1 MRKLKPLGNYLNRP
15 LQPHKHNPSI
25 MNPTTSQRKPYWLFL
40 LFIAGIFL
48 LQSCVSHRIYNKN
61 QSEKDIETTTE
72 DDNNPFYIAPFQTS
86 AEKVWDLIH
95 TDLSLNIHFD
105 SSSIDG
111 YATLTLKPHF
121 YSQDSL
127 VLDAV
132 NMEIYE
138 VLTHIEESK
147 SGVNGSNVF
156 IPPPTR
162 LKFNYREN
170 KKLVVYFN
178 EVITPN
184 QPVSIRIQYSAT
196 PGKKIPLSYEAWASQ
211 NPEKVGGSEKDS
223 IWINTEYEPIS
234 DDIGMYFIN
243 ADGKNPTKPTQMWTQ
258 GEPQSNCHWFPTLDA
273 PNQKHT
279 QRISITFPGKMQS
292 LSNGELKSSVDMY
305 GNNGIHLRTDVWVQN
320 KPHAP
325 YLTMLAVGN
334 WVRVKDSLP
343 WPIDPNLRKKETLP
357 IEYLVEPQF
366 KDDAKMIFGN
376 TPEMIQFFSQY
387 TGVKYP
393 WDKYS
398 QVVVRDFVSG
408 AMENTSA
415 TVHMEQLQHDK
426 YDHIDDTYEDYISH
440 ELFHQWFGDYVTAEN
455 WSDLTLNES
464 FATYGEY
471 LWREFKYGKSNANQ
485 WLYITEKSI
494 YNRGGY
500 NPLLKHHYTNINQ
513 QFDGVRYQKG
523 ACILHLLRQ
532 FIGDDAFRTSMKRY
546 LETFAFKSAEVDD
559 WRQIIE
565 EVTGMDMKPFFNVWY
580 KSDIAKANLSIGLKT
595 IQSNTQDSSLSSNTN
610 YSITASFSTFISKG
624 KVPFQ
629 QYFQPGFKIRVNYVT
644 NGEAHQIEIPLGFC
658 DGEHAISVGNIKP
671 TQIVVDPTVYLP
683 LVQIQYAIPHISETL
698 RSTELYEMF
707 LAAAGYSADAIREKS
722 KSIRAVNLSHNYD
735 FATVPT
741 KPNDATSAINLAR
754 ITNRQSHPGNSQTSP
769 LTDTSFTRPM
779 LIDVIETLLASN
791 DNSCVHFGFDLLNSI
806 TVSNFGKLQNSQDFH
821 YESAFGHLDIP
832 TIDRMKKIILH
843 QVNNP
848 LLESTNQTDLLPSF
862 KHSIYFERKMIG
874 NDWQPK
880 SDMQS
885 SVTASEAEQLW
896 QMRNTESPYK
906 LGQIIIDYLGCP
918 ISNPNNKNEMGF
930 GVFQRDPWQAWTQE
944 MIKAPSPKLRLIWAV
959 AIDLRILNLGERYF
973 DFSGAPQTYVINKL
987 SDEAKLAEWKTFTL
1001 AVITKGEFDV
1011 PTAIEFL
1018 HDYDQSILD
1027 SMLCPIL
1034 WANMKQIADSEKT
1047 TQSDPKIYQT
1057 WLTALRWCTRNQYD
1071 ALITMENVA
1080 KDLGSILSEQDYR
1093 TNGYSMAMVNC
1104 LKEIHSPVV
1113 VPKK

>member
-1 MRKLKPLGNYLNRP
+1 M
-15 LQPHKHNPSI
+15 
-25 MNPTTSQRKPYWLFL
+25 
-40 LFIAGIFL
+40 
-48 LQSCVSHRIYNKN
+48 SHRIYSKN

-95 TDLSLNIHFD
+95 TDLALNVHFD

-138 VLTHIEESK
+138 VLTHIEEST

-162 LKFNYREN
+162 LKFNYRQN

-178 EVITPN
+178 EMITPN

-196 PGKKIPLSYEAWASQ
+196 PGKKIPLSYEA
-211 NPEKVGGSEKDS
+211 NELGIDL
-223 IWINTEYEPIS
+223 TEFDAIS

-279 QRISITFPGKMQS
+279 QRVSVTIPGNMQS

-325 YLTMLAVGN
+325 YLTMLALGN

-376 TPEMIQFFSQY
+376 TPEMIQFYSQY

-471 LWREFKYGKSNANQ
+471 LWREFKYGKSNANE
-485 WLYITEKSI
+485 WLYGTGKSI
-494 YNRGGY
+494 YNPSNY
-500 NPLLKHHYTNINQ
+500 NPLLNHHYTNINR

-565 EVTGMDMKPFFNVWY
+565 EVTGMDMKPFFNIWY

-595 IQSNTQDSSLSSNTN
+595 KQSKTQESLLSPNTN
-610 YSITASFSTFISKG
+610 YSITASFSKFISKG
-624 KVPFQ
+624 KIPFQ

-658 DGEHAISVGNIKP
+658 DGEHPISVGNIKP
-671 TQIVVDPTVYLP
+671 TQIIVDPTVYLP
-683 LVQIQYAIPHISETL
+683 LVQIQYVIPETSETP
-698 RSTELYEMF
+698 RSTEVYEMF
-707 LAAAGYSADAIREKS
+707 LSAAGYSADAIREKS
-722 KSIRAVNLSHNYD
+722 KSVRTANLSHNFD

-741 KPNDATSAINLAR
+741 KPNDPTSAINVAR
-754 ITNRQSHPGNSQTSP
+754 ITNRQSHTENSQISSA
-769 LTDTSFTRPM
+769 TDTGFTRSM

-791 DNSCVHFGFDLLNSI
+791 DNSCVLIGIELLNSLGRYVVWRDGSDPQI
-806 TVSNFGKLQNSQDFH
+806 KSPYFFDGKTTRINHSENFGRRDK
-821 YESAFGHLDIP
+821 P
-832 TIDRMKKIILH
+832 TIDRMRKILLR
-843 QVNNP
+843 QSNNQ
-848 LLESTNQTDLLPSF
+848 LLESKTQCFLLQHIFNSPSLEEQIAL
-862 KHSIYFERKMIG
+862 SIEESKPINPG
-874 NDWQPK
+874 K
-880 SDMQS
+880 
-885 SVTASEAEQLW
+885 VTASEAEQIW
-896 QMRNTESPYK
+896 IMRNTDSPMK
-906 LGQIIIDYLGCP
+906 LGLILDFLGTP
-918 ISNPNNKNEMGF
+918 ISNPNNKNEMGL
-930 GVFQRDPWQAWTQE
+930 GVFQREPWQAWTQE
-944 MIKAPSPKLRLIWAV
+944 MIKAPSPKHRLIWAD
-959 AIDLRILNLGERYF
+959 AIAQRILNTEEYRYN
-973 DFSGAPQTYVINKL
+973 FSNTPDPHFSDKQETQVFNKL
-987 SDEAKLAEWKTFTL
+987 NLEAKLAEWKSFTL
-1001 AVITKGEFDV
+1001 AVITKGQFDV
-1011 PTAIEFL
+1011 PRAIEFL
-1018 HDYDQSILD
+1018 HEGDYENPILD
-1027 SMLCPIL
+1027 SLLCPIL
-1034 WANMKQIADSEKT
+1034 WANLKQIADIEKT
-1047 TQSDPKIYQT
+1047 TQSDPQNYQN
-1057 WLTALRWCTRNQYD
+1057 WLTALRWCTRKQYD
-1071 ALITMENVA
+1071 ALITMENVS
-1080 KDLGSILSEQDYR
+1080 KDLGLKLSEQDYR
-1093 TNGYSMAMVNC
+1093 SNGYSMAMVNC
-1104 LKEIHSPVV
+1104 LKEIHSPVAA
-1113 VPKK
+1113 PKQ

>member
-1 MRKLKPLGNYLNRP
+1 
-15 LQPHKHNPSI
+15 
-25 MNPTTSQRKPYWLFL
+25 MNPKTSQRKPYGLFIL
-40 LFIAGIFL
+40 IIAGIFL

-95 TDLSLNIHFD
+95 TDLALNIHFD

-138 VLTHIEESK
+138 VLTHFEESK

-162 LKFNYREN
+162 LKFNYRQN

-223 IWINTEYEPIS
+223 IWISTEYEPIS

-292 LSNGELKSSVDMY
+292 LSNGKLTSSVDMY

-320 KPHAP
+320 KSHAP

-629 QYFQPGFKIRVNYVT
+629 QYFQPGFKIRVNYIT

-754 ITNRQSHPGNSQTSP
+754 ITNRQCHPGNSQTSS

-906 LGQIIIDYLGCP
+906 LGQIIIDYMGCP

-959 AIDLRILNLGERYF
+959 AIDLRILNLEERYF

-1093 TNGYSMAMVNC
+1093 NNGYSMAMVNC

>member
-1 MRKLKPLGNYLNRP
+1 L
-15 LQPHKHNPSI
+15 SI
-25 MNPTTSQRKPYWLFL
+25 
-40 LFIAGIFL
+40 IAGIFL
-48 LQSCVSHRIYNKN
+48 LQSCVSNLIYRKKHSD
-61 QSEKDIETTTE
+61 SEVVPVAV
-72 DDNNPFYIAPFQTS
+72 DDNNPFYSAPFQTS

-95 TDLSLNIHFD
+95 TDLSLKVNFD
-105 SSSIDG
+105 SSSVEG

-138 VLTHIEESK
+138 VLTHFEESK

-156 IPPPTR
+156 TPPPTR
-162 LKFNYREN
+162 LKFNYRQN

-178 EVITPN
+178 EIIIAN

-196 PGKKIPLSYEAWASQ
+196 PGKK
-211 NPEKVGGSEKDS
+211 DTT
-223 IWINTEYEPIS
+223 WINTENEAIS

-243 ADGKNPTKPTQMWTQ
+243 ADGKNPTKPAQMWTQ

-279 QRISITFPGKMQS
+279 QRISITFPGNMQS
-292 LSNGELKSSVDMY
+292 LSNGELTSSLDMY
-305 GNNGIHLRTDVWVQN
+305 GNNGIHLQTDVWVQN

-426 YDHIDDTYEDYISH
+426 YDHIDDTYEDYVSH

-471 LWREFKYGKSNANQ
+471 LWRENKYGESNANE
-485 WLYITEKSI
+485 WLYSTEKSI
-494 YNRGGY
+494 YNPNKN
-500 NPLLKHHYTNINQ
+500 NPLLNHHYININQ

-532 FIGDDAFRTSMKRY
+532 FIGDDAFRTSMKLY

-580 KSDIAKANLSIGLKT
+580 KSDIRKANLSIGLKA
-595 IQSNTQDSSLSSNTN
+595 ISSGLKDSSSLPPNIN
-610 YSITASFSTFISKG
+610 YSITASFGTQKPERKSQLG
-624 KVPFQ
+624 GNQENAYQ
-629 QYFQPGFKIRVNYVT
+629 QYFQPGFKIKVNYVT

-671 TQIVVDPTVYLP
+671 TQIIVDPTVYLP
-683 LVQIQYAIPHISETL
+683 LVQIQYAIPETSESP
-698 RSTELYEMF
+698 RSPEVYEMF

-722 KSIRAVNLSHNYD
+722 KSVRTANLSDNFD

-741 KPNDATSAINLAR
+741 KPNDPTSAINVAR
-754 ITNRQSHPGNSQTSP
+754 IANQQYNPGNSQIPSA
-769 LTDTSFTRPM
+769 TDTSFKGSM
-779 LIDVIETLLASN
+779 MIDVIETLLASN
-791 DNSCVHFGFDLLNSI
+791 DNSCVLIGRELLNSLGRYGI
-806 TVSNFGKLQNSQDFH
+806 EKVGSDSRNKSPNLVDGTLDQSTVFRIRKILLHQSNNPNLESKTQCYLLRQIFQPGKL
-821 YESAFGHLDIP
+821 
-832 TIDRMKKIILH
+832 
-843 QVNNP
+843 
-848 LLESTNQTDLLPSF
+848 
-862 KHSIYFERKMIG
+862 
-874 NDWQPK
+874 
-880 SDMQS
+880 
-885 SVTASEAEQLW
+885 TATEAEQIWPL
-896 QMRNTESPYK
+896 RNTESPMK
-906 LGQIIIDYLGCP
+906 MRLILNDLGTP
-918 ISNPNNKNEMGF
+918 ISNPNNKNEMGL
-930 GVFQRDPWQAWTQE
+930 GVFQRDPWQTWTQE
-944 MIKAPSPKLRLIWAV
+944 MINAQSPRHRLIWAD
-959 AIDLRILNLGERYF
+959 AISQRILNIEEYYF
-973 DFSGAPQTYVINKL
+973 DFSGTPETHLINKL
-987 SDEAKLAEWKTFTL
+987 SKEAELIEWKSFTL
-1001 AVITKGEFDV
+1001 AVLTKGQFDV

-1018 HDYDQSILD
+1018 REGDYENPILD
-1027 SMLCPIL
+1027 SLHCPII
-1034 WANMKQIADSEKT
+1034 WENIKQIADIEKT
-1047 TQSDPKIYQT
+1047 TQSDPKIYQN

-1071 ALITMENVA
+1071 ALITMENVS
-1080 KDLGSILSEQDYR
+1080 KDLGAIISEQDYR
-1093 TNGYSMAMVNC
+1093 SNGYSMAMVTC

-1113 VPKK
+1113 APKQ

>member
-1 MRKLKPLGNYLNRP
+1 
-15 LQPHKHNPSI
+15 
-25 MNPTTSQRKPYWLFL
+25 MNPTTSQRKPYGLFL
-40 LFIAGIFL
+40 LIIAGIFL

-162 LKFNYREN
+162 LKFNYRQN

-211 NPEKVGGSEKDS
+211 NPEKVGGNEKDS

-279 QRISITFPGKMQS
+279 QRISITFPGNMQS
-292 LSNGELKSSVDMY
+292 LSNGKLTSSVDMY

-629 QYFQPGFKIRVNYVT
+629 QYFQPGFKIRVNYIT

-683 LVQIQYAIPHISETL
+683 LVQIQYTIPHISETP

-707 LAAAGYSADAIREKS
+707 LVAAGYSADAIREKS

-735 FATVPT
+735 FANVPT

-754 ITNRQSHPGNSQTSP
+754 ITNRQSHPGNSQTSS

-906 LGQIIIDYLGCP
+906 LGQIIIDYMGCP

>member
-1 MRKLKPLGNYLNRP
+1 
-15 LQPHKHNPSI
+15 
-25 MNPTTSQRKPYWLFL
+25 MNPTTSQRKPYGLFL
-40 LFIAGIFL
+40 LIIAGIFL
-48 LQSCVSHRIYNKN
+48 LQSCVSNLIYRKK
-61 QSEKDIETTTE
+61 QSDSEVVPVAV

-95 TDLSLNIHFD
+95 TDLALNVHFD

-111 YATLTLKPHF
+111 YANLTLKPHF

-162 LKFNYREN
+162 LKFNYRQN

-196 PGKKIPLSYEAWASQ
+196 PSKKIPLSYEA
-211 NPEKVGGSEKDS
+211 NELEIDL
-223 IWINTEYEPIS
+223 TEFDAIS

-279 QRISITFPGKMQS
+279 QRVSVTIPGNMQS

-343 WPIDPNLRKKETLP
+343 WPIDPNSRKKETLP

-471 LWREFKYGKSNANQ
+471 LWREFKYGKSNANE
-485 WLYITEKSI
+485 WLYSTEKSI
-494 YNRGGY
+494 YSPSNY
-500 NPLLKHHYTNINQ
+500 NPLLNHHYTNINR

-580 KSDIAKANLSIGLKT
+580 KSDIEKANLT
-595 IQSNTQDSSLSSNTN
+595 ITLITTEPENPAVTN
-610 YSITASFSTFISKG
+610 SESPKQFAITAKFCNNSN
-624 KVPFQ
+624 VEFQ
-629 QYFQPGFKIRVNYVT
+629 QYFQIGFKVKVNYTVDGK
-644 NGEAHQIEIPLGFC
+644 NQQIEIPLGFC
-658 DGEHAISVGNIKP
+658 DGEHPISVGNIKP
-671 TQIVVDPTVYLP
+671 TQIVADPTVYLP
-683 LVQIQYAIPHISETL
+683 LVQIQYAIPETIETP

-722 KSIRAVNLSHNYD
+722 KSIRTANLSHNYD

-741 KPNDATSAINLAR
+741 KPNDATSAINVAR
-754 ITNRQSHPGNSQTSP
+754 IANRQSHLENSQISSA
-769 LTDTSFTRPM
+769 TDTNFTRSM
-779 LIDVIETLLASN
+779 MIDVIETLLASN
-791 DNSCVHFGFDLLNSI
+791 DNSSVLIGIELLNSLGSYVI
-806 TVSNFGKLQNSQDFH
+806 WRDGSDPQIKSPYFFDGKTTRINHSENFGRRDQ
-821 YESAFGHLDIP
+821 P
-832 TIDRMKKIILH
+832 TIDRMRKILLR
-843 QVNNP
+843 QSNNQ
-848 LLESTNQTDLLPSF
+848 LLESKTQCFLLQHIFNSPSLEEQIAL
-862 KHSIYFERKMIG
+862 SIEESKPINPG
-874 NDWQPK
+874 K
-880 SDMQS
+880 
-885 SVTASEAEQLW
+885 VTASEAEQIW
-896 QMRNTESPYK
+896 IMRNTDSPMK
-906 LGQIIIDYLGCP
+906 LGLILDFLGTP
-918 ISNPNNKNEMGF
+918 ISNPNNKNEMGL
-930 GVFQRDPWQAWTQE
+930 GVFQREPWQAWTQE
-944 MIKAPSPKLRLIWAV
+944 MIKAPSPKHRLIWAD
-959 AIDLRILNLGERYF
+959 AISQRIVNIEEYYF
-973 DFSGAPQTYVINKL
+973 DFSGTLETHIVNKL
-987 SDEAKLAEWKTFTL
+987 SDEAKLAEWKIFTL
-1001 AVITKGEFDV
+1001 VVLTKGQLDLAS
-1011 PTAIEFL
+1011 AIEFL
-1018 HDYDQSILD
+1018 HEGDYENPILD
-1027 SMLCPIL
+1027 SLLCPIL
-1034 WANMKQIADSEKT
+1034 WANIKQIADSEKT
-1047 TQSDPKIYQT
+1047 NQSDPKIYQT

-1080 KDLGSILSEQDYR
+1080 KDLGSILSDQDYR
-1093 TNGYSMAMVNC
+1093 SNGYSMAMVNC
-1104 LKEIHSPVV
+1104 LKEIHNQVV
-1113 VPKK
+1113 VPK

>member
-1 MRKLKPLGNYLNRP
+1 L
-15 LQPHKHNPSI
+15 SI
-25 MNPTTSQRKPYWLFL
+25 
-40 LFIAGIFL
+40 IAGIFL
-48 LQSCVSHRIYNKN
+48 LQSCVSNLIYRKKHSD
-61 QSEKDIETTTE
+61 SEVVPVAV
-72 DDNNPFYIAPFQTS
+72 DDNNPFYSAPFQTS

-95 TDLSLNIHFD
+95 TDLSLKVNFD
-105 SSSIDG
+105 SSSVEG
-111 YATLTLKPHF
+111 YATLTIKPHF

-138 VLTHIEESK
+138 VLTHFEESK

-156 IPPPTR
+156 TPPPTR
-162 LKFNYREN
+162 LKFNYRQN

-178 EVITPN
+178 EIIIAN

-196 PGKKIPLSYEAWASQ
+196 PGKK
-211 NPEKVGGSEKDS
+211 DTT
-223 IWINTEYEPIS
+223 WINTENEAIS

-279 QRISITFPGKMQS
+279 QRISITFPGNMQS
-292 LSNGELKSSVDMY
+292 LSNGELKSSVEMF
-305 GNNGIHLRTDVWVQN
+305 GNNGSHWRTDVWVQN

-426 YDHIDDTYEDYISH
+426 YDHIDDTYEDYVSH

-471 LWREFKYGKSNANQ
+471 LWRENKYGESNANE
-485 WLYITEKSI
+485 WLYSTEKSI
-494 YNRGGY
+494 YNPNKN
-500 NPLLKHHYTNINQ
+500 NPLLNHHYININQ

-580 KSDIAKANLSIGLKT
+580 KSDIRKANLSIGLKA
-595 IQSNTQDSSLSSNTN
+595 ISSGLKDSSSLPPNIN
-610 YSITASFSTFISKG
+610 YSITASFGTQKPERKSQLG
-624 KVPFQ
+624 GNQENAYQ
-629 QYFQPGFKIRVNYVT
+629 QYFQPGFKIKVNYVT

-683 LVQIQYAIPHISETL
+683 LVQIQYAIPETSESP
-698 RSTELYEMF
+698 RSPEVYEMF

-722 KSIRAVNLSHNYD
+722 KSVRTANLSDNFD

-741 KPNDATSAINLAR
+741 KPNDPTSAINVAR
-754 ITNRQSHPGNSQTSP
+754 IANQQYNPGNSQIPSA
-769 LTDTSFTRPM
+769 TDTSFKGSM
-779 LIDVIETLLASN
+779 MIDVIETLLASN
-791 DNSCVHFGFDLLNSI
+791 DNSCVLIGRELLNSLGRYGI
-806 TVSNFGKLQNSQDFH
+806 EKVGSDSRNKSPNLVDGTLDQSTVFRIRKILLHQSNNPNLESKTQCYLLRQILQPGKL
-821 YESAFGHLDIP
+821 
-832 TIDRMKKIILH
+832 
-843 QVNNP
+843 
-848 LLESTNQTDLLPSF
+848 
-862 KHSIYFERKMIG
+862 
-874 NDWQPK
+874 
-880 SDMQS
+880 
-885 SVTASEAEQLW
+885 TATEAEQIWL
-896 QMRNTESPYK
+896 MKNTESPMK
-906 LGQIIIDYLGCP
+906 LRLILNYLGSP
-918 ISNPNNKNEMGF
+918 ISDPNNKNEMGF
-930 GVFQRDPWQAWTQE
+930 GVFQRDPWQTWTQE
-944 MIKAPSPKLRLIWAV
+944 MIKAQSQTHRLLWAD
-959 AIDLRILNLGERYF
+959 AIAQRIINPEDYF
-973 DFSGAPQTYVINKL
+973 DFFGAPENHIINKL
-987 SDEAKLAEWKTFTL
+987 SKEADLIEWKSFTL
-1001 AVITKGEFDV
+1001 AVITKGQFDV

-1018 HDYDQSILD
+1018 REGDYDNHLLD
-1027 SMLCPIL
+1027 SIRCPIL
-1034 WANMKQIADSEKT
+1034 WENIKQIADSEKT
-1047 TQSDPKIYQT
+1047 TQSDPKIYQN

-1080 KDLGSILSEQDYR
+1080 KDLGAILSEQDYR
-1093 TNGYSMAMVNC
+1093 SNGYSMAMVTC

-1113 VPKK
+1113 VPKL

>member
-1 MRKLKPLGNYLNRP
+1 
-15 LQPHKHNPSI
+15 
-25 MNPTTSQRKPYWLFL
+25 MNPTTSQRKPYGLFL
-40 LFIAGIFL
+40 LIIAGIFL

-211 NPEKVGGSEKDS
+211 NPEKVGGNEKDS
-223 IWINTEYEPIS
+223 IWISTEYEPIS

-279 QRISITFPGKMQS
+279 QRISITFPGNMQS

-305 GNNGIHLRTDVWVQN
+305 GNNGSHLRTDVWVQN

-343 WPIDPNLRKKETLP
+343 WPIDPNLKKKETLP

-595 IQSNTQDSSLSSNTN
+595 NQSNTQDSSLSSNTN

-629 QYFQPGFKIRVNYVT
+629 QYFQPGFKIRVNYIT

-683 LVQIQYAIPHISETL
+683 LVQIQYAIPHISETP

-754 ITNRQSHPGNSQTSP
+754 ITNRQSHPGNSQTSS
-769 LTDTSFTRPM
+769 LTDTNFTRPM

-906 LGQIIIDYLGCP
+906 LGQIIFDYMGCP

-959 AIDLRILNLGERYF
+959 AIDLRMLNLGERYF

-1034 WANMKQIADSEKT
+1034 WANMKQIGDSEKT

-1080 KDLGSILSEQDYR
+1080 KDLGLKLSEQDYR
-1093 TNGYSMAMVNC
+1093 GNGYSIAMVNC
-1104 LKEIHSPVV
+1104 LKEIHSPLIA
-1113 VPKK
+1113 PKQ

>member
-1 MRKLKPLGNYLNRP
+1 
-15 LQPHKHNPSI
+15 
-25 MNPTTSQRKPYWLFL
+25 MNPTTSQRKPLWIFSTI
-40 LFIAGIFL
+40 IASLFL
-48 LQSCVSHRIYNKN
+48 LQSCVSHRIYSKN

-95 TDLSLNIHFD
+95 TDLALNIHFD

-162 LKFNYREN
+162 LKFNYRQN

-184 QPVSIRIQYSAT
+184 QPVSIRIQYGAT

-211 NPEKVGGSEKDS
+211 NSEKVGGNEKDS

-243 ADGKNPTKPTQMWTQ
+243 ADGKNPTKPAQMWTQ

-279 QRISITFPGKMQS
+279 QRVSITFPGNMQS
-292 LSNGELKSSVDMY
+292 LSNGKLTSSVDIY
-305 GNNGIHLRTDVWVQN
+305 GNNGSHLRTDVWVQN

-471 LWREFKYGKSNANQ
+471 LWREFKYGKNNANE
-485 WLYITEKSI
+485 WLYSTEKSI
-494 YNRGGY
+494 YSPSNY
-500 NPLLKHHYTNINQ
+500 NPLLNHHYTNINR

-580 KSDIAKANLSIGLKT
+580 KSDIAKANLSIGLKM
-595 IQSNTQDSSLSSNTN
+595 IQSKTQDSLLSSNTN
-610 YSITASFSTFISKG
+610 YSITASFSKFISKG
-624 KVPFQ
+624 KITYQ

-658 DGEHAISVGNIKP
+658 DGEHTISVGNIKP
-671 TQIVVDPTVYLP
+671 TQIIVDPTVYLP
-683 LVQIQYAIPHISETL
+683 LVQIQYVIPETSETL

-707 LAAAGYSADAIREKS
+707 HAAAGYSADVIREKS

-741 KPNDATSAINLAR
+741 KPNDPTSAINLAR
-754 ITNRQSHPGNSQTSP
+754 ITNRQSHPGNSQTSS

-791 DNSCVHFGFDLLNSI
+791 DNSCVLIGIELLNSLGRYGI
-806 TVSNFGKLQNSQDFH
+806 ALGGSYPLYKTSNFFDGS
-821 YESAFGHLDIP
+821 LDQP
-832 TIDRMKKIILH
+832 TIDRMTKILL
-843 QVNNP
+843 QQSNNTF
-848 LLESTNQTDLLPSF
+848 LESKTQCYVLKYLFNCPFLEIQIVGTDKTIKPTIPG
-862 KHSIYFERKMIG
+862 K
-874 NDWQPK
+874 
-880 SDMQS
+880 
-885 SVTASEAEQLW
+885 VTASEAEKIW
-896 QMRNTESPYK
+896 MMRNTESPMK
-906 LGQIIIDYLGCP
+906 LGLILDYLGSP
-918 ISNPNNKNEMGF
+918 ISNSNNKNEMGF

-944 MIKAPSPKLRLIWAV
+944 MIKAQSPKHRLIWAD
-959 AIDLRILNLGERYF
+959 AISQRILNIEEYYF
-973 DFSGAPQTYVINKL
+973 DFSGTLETHIVNKL
-987 SDEAKLAEWKTFTL
+987 SDEAKLAEWKSFTL
-1001 AVITKGEFDV
+1001 VVITKGQLDFAS
-1011 PTAIEFL
+1011 AIEFL
-1018 HDYDQSILD
+1018 HEGDYENPILD
-1027 SMLCPIL
+1027 SLLCPIF
-1034 WANMKQIADSEKT
+1034 WANMKQIADIEKT
-1047 TQSDPKIYQT
+1047 TQSDPQNYQN
-1057 WLTALRWCTRNQYD
+1057 WLTALRWCTRKQYD

-1080 KDLGSILSEQDYR
+1080 KDLGLKLSEQDYR
-1093 TNGYSMAMVNC
+1093 TNGYSMAMLNC
-1104 LKEIHSPVV
+1104 LKEIHNQVV
-1113 VPKK
+1113 VPK

>member
-1 MRKLKPLGNYLNRP
+1 MHLIKISRKTLWIL
-15 LQPHKHNPSI
+15 STI
-25 MNPTTSQRKPYWLFL
+25 
-40 LFIAGIFL
+40 IANLFL
-48 LQSCVSHRIYNKN
+48 LQSCVSHRSNSKN
-61 QSEKDIETTTE
+61 QSEKDIETTAE

-86 AEKVWDLIH
+86 AQKVWDLIH
-95 TDLSLNIHFD
+95 TDLALNIHFD

-121 YSQDSL
+121 FSQDSL

-138 VLTHIEESK
+138 VLTHFEENK

-170 KKLVVYFN
+170 RKLVVYFN
-178 EVITPN
+178 EIITPN

-196 PGKKIPLSYEAWASQ
+196 PGKKKPLSDEAWASQ
-211 NPEKVGGSEKDS
+211 NPEKLGGNQKDS
-223 IWINTEYEPIS
+223 IWINTEFEPIS

-243 ADGKNPTKPTQMWTQ
+243 ADGKNPTKPKQMWTQ
-258 GEPQSNCHWFPTLDA
+258 GEPESNCHWFPTLDA

-279 QRISITFPGKMQS
+279 QRISVTFPGNMQS
-292 LSNGELKSSVDMY
+292 LSNGKLMSSVDMN

-408 AMENTSA
+408 AMENTTA

-471 LWREFKYGKSNANQ
+471 LWREFKYGKSDANQ
-485 WLYITEKSI
+485 WLYSTEKSI
-494 YNRGGY
+494 YNPGNF
-500 NPLLKHHYTNINQ
+500 NPLLNHHYVNINQ

-532 FIGDDAFRTSMKRY
+532 FIGDDAFRTSMKQY
-546 LETFAFKSAEVDD
+546 LETFAYESAEVDD

-580 KSDIAKANLSIGLKT
+580 KSDIAKAQLSIGLKT
-595 IQSNTQDSSLSSNTN
+595 NQSGNQDSSSLPPNIN
-610 YSITASFSTFISKG
+610 YSITASFAPKKPARNSPLG
-624 KVPFQ
+624 GNEENAYQ

-658 DGEHAISVGNIKP
+658 DGEHAISVENIKP

-683 LVQIQYAIPHISETL
+683 LVHIQYTTPHESETPL
-698 RSTELYEMF
+698 SRQPRSSELHEMF
-707 LAAAGYSADAIREKS
+707 LEAAGYSAEAIREKK
-722 KSIRAVNLSHNYD
+722 KSVQTANLSNNFD
-735 FATVPT
+735 FATVPN
-741 KPNDATSAINLAR
+741 KPNDPTSAINLAHIANQEYNPR
-754 ITNRQSHPGNSQTSP
+754 NSKISTSW
-769 LTDTSFTRPM
+769 DARFAESM

-791 DNSCVHFGFDLLNSI
+791 DNSCVLVGIELLNSLGRNGI
-806 TVSNFGKLQNSQDFH
+806 ALGGSYPLYKTSNFIDGS
-821 YESAFGHLDIP
+821 LDLP
-832 TIDRMKKIILH
+832 TIDRMRKIILH
-843 QVNNP
+843 QSNNP
-848 LLESTNQTDLLPSF
+848 LLKSKTQCYLLKYLFNCPFLEIQIVGTDKATKPTIPG
-862 KHSIYFERKMIG
+862 KV
-874 NDWQPK
+874 N
-880 SDMQS
+880 
-885 SVTASEAEQLW
+885 ASEAEQIWL
-896 QMRNTESPYK
+896 MRNTESPMK
-906 LGQIIIDYLGCP
+906 LGLILDYLGSR
-918 ISNPNNKNEMGF
+918 ISNPKNNNDMGF
-930 GVFQRDPWQAWTQE
+930 GVFQRNPWQAWIQE
-944 MIKAPSPKLRLIWAV
+944 MIQAPSPKHRLIWAN
-959 AIDLRILNLGERYF
+959 AIGPRILNIEDYF
-973 DFSGAPQTYVINKL
+973 DFYGKPETHIINQL
-987 SDEAKLAEWKTFTL
+987 SNEATSAEWKSFTL
-1001 AVITKGEFDV
+1001 EVIKKGQFDV
-1011 PTAIEFL
+1011 MNAIEFL
-1018 HDYDQSILD
+1018 HEGDYENPILD
-1027 SMLCPIL
+1027 SVFCPIL
-1034 WANMKQIADSEKT
+1034 WTNMKQIAVIEKT
-1047 TQSDPKIYQT
+1047 NQSDPKFYQT

-1080 KDLGSILSEQDYR
+1080 KDLGLKLADQDYR
-1093 TNGYSMAMVNC
+1093 TNGYSIAMVNC
-1104 LKEIHSPVV
+1104 LKEIHSPVAA
-1113 VPKK
+1113 PKQ

>member
-1 MRKLKPLGNYLNRP
+1 
-15 LQPHKHNPSI
+15 
-25 MNPTTSQRKPYWLFL
+25 MNPTTSQRKPYGLFL
-40 LFIAGIFL
+40 TIIAGLFL
-48 LQSCVSHRIYNKN
+48 LQSCVSNLIYRKKHSD
-61 QSEKDIETTTE
+61 SEIAPIVEE
-72 DDNNPFYIAPFQTS
+72 DNNPFYRAPFQTS

-95 TDLSLNIHFD
+95 TDLALKVHFD
-105 SSSIDG
+105 SSCIDG

-138 VLTHIEESK
+138 VLTHIEESTG
-147 SGVNGSNVF
+147 GVNGSNVF

-162 LKFNYREN
+162 LRFNYRQN

-178 EVITPN
+178 EIIIAN

-196 PGKKIPLSYEAWASQ
+196 PGKK
-211 NPEKVGGSEKDS
+211 DTT
-223 IWINTEYEPIS
+223 WINTENDAIS

-243 ADGKNPTKPTQMWTQ
+243 ADGKNPTKPRQMWTQ

-279 QRISITFPGKMQS
+279 QKISITIPSNMQS
-292 LSNGELKSSVDMY
+292 LSNGELTSSVDMY
-305 GNNGIHLRTDVWVQN
+305 GNNGSHLRTDVWIQN

-471 LWREFKYGKSNANQ
+471 LWREFKYGKSNANE
-485 WLYITEKSI
+485 WLYSTEKSI
-494 YNRGGY
+494 YNPNKN
-500 NPLLKHHYTNINQ
+500 NPLLNHHYTNINQ

-532 FIGDDAFRTSMKRY
+532 FIGDDAFRTAMKRY

-580 KSDIAKANLSIGLKT
+580 KSDIAKANLT
-595 IQSNTQDSSLSSNTN
+595 IALITTETENPAVNNSESPKQFA
-610 YSITASFSTFISKG
+610 ITAKFCNNSNAE
-624 KVPFQ
+624 FQ
-629 QYFQPGFKIRVNYVT
+629 QYFQTGFKVKVNYTVAGK
-644 NGEAHQIEIPLGFC
+644 NQQIEIPLGYC
-658 DGEHAISVGNIKP
+658 DGEHPISVWNIQP
-671 TQIVVDPTVYLP
+671 TQIIVDPTVYLP
-683 LVQIQYAIPHISETL
+683 LVQIQYVIPETIEIPRL
-698 RSTELYEMF
+698 KEIYELF
-707 LAAAGYSADAIREKS
+707 LASEGYSTAAIRD
-722 KSIRAVNLSHNYD
+722 KSIGIHVPNRSDNFD
-735 FATVPT
+735 FSTVPT
-741 KPNDATSAINLAR
+741 KPNDPTSAINLALEMKR
-754 ITNRQSHPGNSQTSP
+754 LFWDRTISTPDKAPQLSDREKKSKGKTSNLVSINLP
-769 LTDTSFTRPM
+769 DSIFPRPI

-791 DNSCVHFGFDLLNSI
+791 DNSCVLIGIELFNSLGRYGI
-806 TVSNFGKLQNSQDFH
+806 ALGGSYPLYETPNFVEG
-821 YESAFGHLDIP
+821 ELDQSTYNRI
-832 TIDRMKKIILH
+832 RKILFH

-848 LLESTNQTDLLPSF
+848 LLESKTQYYLLRQILLPG
-862 KHSIYFERKMIG
+862 KL
-874 NDWQPK
+874 
-880 SDMQS
+880 
-885 SVTASEAEQLW
+885 TTSEAEQIWL
-896 QMRNTESPYK
+896 MRNTDSPMK
-906 LGQIIIDYLGCP
+906 LGLITDFLGSP
-918 ISNPNNKNEMGF
+918 ISNPINRNEMGL

-944 MIKAPSPKLRLIWAV
+944 MIKAPSPKQRLIWAD
-959 AIDLRILNLGERYF
+959 AIAQRILNPETYF
-973 DFSGAPQTYVINKL
+973 DFSGAPETHIINKL
-987 SDEAKLAEWKTFTL
+987 SNEAELIEWKSFTL
-1001 AVITKGEFDV
+1001 ALITKGQFDV

-1018 HDYDQSILD
+1018 QEGDYDNQILD
-1027 SMLCPIL
+1027 SIHCPIL
-1034 WANMKQIADSEKT
+1034 WENIKQIADSEKT
-1047 TQSDPKIYQT
+1047 TQSDPKIYQN

-1080 KDLGSILSEQDYR
+1080 KDLGSKLSEQDYR
-1093 TNGYSMAMVNC
+1093 SNGYCMGMVNC
-1104 LKEIHSPVV
+1104 LKEIHNPVV
-1113 VPKK
+1113 VSK

>member
-1 MRKLKPLGNYLNRP
+1 
-15 LQPHKHNPSI
+15 
-25 MNPTTSQRKPYWLFL
+25 MNPTTSQRKPYGL
-40 LFIAGIFL
+40 LILIIAGIFL

-95 TDLSLNIHFD
+95 TDLALNVHFD

-162 LKFNYREN
+162 LKFNYRQN

-211 NPEKVGGSEKDS
+211 NPEKVGGNEKDS

-292 LSNGELKSSVDMY
+292 LSNGKLTSSVDMY

-629 QYFQPGFKIRVNYVT
+629 QYFQPGFKIRVNYIT

-683 LVQIQYAIPHISETL
+683 LVQIQYAIPHISETP

-754 ITNRQSHPGNSQTSP
+754 ITNRQSHPGNSQTSS

-906 LGQIIIDYLGCP
+906 LGQIIIDYMGCP

-1113 VPKK
+1113 VTKK

>member
-1 MRKLKPLGNYLNRP
+1 
-15 LQPHKHNPSI
+15 
-25 MNPTTSQRKPYWLFL
+25 MNPTTSQRKPYGLFL
-40 LFIAGIFL
+40 LIIAGIFL

-138 VLTHIEESK
+138 VLTHFEESK

-162 LKFNYREN
+162 LKFNYRQN

-279 QRISITFPGKMQS
+279 QRISLTFPGNMQS
-292 LSNGELKSSVDMY
+292 LSNGKLTSSVDMY

-629 QYFQPGFKIRVNYVT
+629 QYFQPGFKIRVNYIT

-671 TQIVVDPTVYLP
+671 TQIVVDPNVYLP
-683 LVQIQYAIPHISETL
+683 LVQIQYAIPHTSETP

-754 ITNRQSHPGNSQTSP
+754 ITNRQSHPGNSQTSS

>member
-1 MRKLKPLGNYLNRP
+1 
-15 LQPHKHNPSI
+15 
-25 MNPTTSQRKPYWLFL
+25 MNSTTSQRKPYGLFL
-40 LFIAGIFL
+40 SIIAGIFL
-48 LQSCVSHRIYNKN
+48 LQSCVSHLIYRKK
-61 QSEKDIETTTE
+61 QSDSEVAPVAV
-72 DDNNPFYIAPFQTS
+72 DDNNPFYNWPFQTS

-95 TDLSLNIHFD
+95 TDLSLNVHFD

-121 YSQDSL
+121 YSEDSL

-138 VLTHIEESK
+138 VLTHFEESK

-162 LKFNYREN
+162 LKFNYRRN

-178 EVITPN
+178 ETITAN

-196 PGKKIPLSYEAWASQ
+196 PGKK
-211 NPEKVGGSEKDS
+211 DTT
-223 IWINTEYEPIS
+223 WINTENEVIS

-279 QRISITFPGKMQS
+279 QRISITFPGNMQS
-292 LSNGELKSSVDMY
+292 LSNGELKSSVEAF
-305 GNNGIHLRTDVWVQN
+305 GNNGNHLRTDVWVQN

-415 TVHMEQLQHDK
+415 TVHMEKLQHDK
-426 YDHIDDTYEDYISH
+426 YDHIDDTYEDYVSH

-471 LWREFKYGKSNANQ
+471 LWREHKYGASNANQ
-485 WLYITEKSI
+485 WLYSAEKSI
-494 YNRGGY
+494 YNPNY
-500 NPLLKHHYTNINQ
+500 NPLLNHHYLNINQ

-532 FIGDDAFRTSMKRY
+532 FIGDDAFQTSMKRY

-580 KSDIAKANLSIGLKT
+580 KSDIRKANLSIGLKT
-595 IQSNTQDSSLSSNTN
+595 ISSGLQDSSSLPPNIN
-610 YSITASFSTFISKG
+610 YSITASFGPQKPERKSQLGENKENAY
-624 KVPFQ
+624 Q

-658 DGEHAISVGNIKP
+658 DGEHAISVGKIKP

-683 LVQIQYAIPHISETL
+683 LVQIQYTIPETSESP
-698 RSTELYEMF
+698 RSTEVYEMF

-722 KSIRAVNLSHNYD
+722 KSVRTANLSNNFD

-741 KPNDATSAINLAR
+741 KPNDPTSAINLAR
-754 ITNRQSHPGNSQTSP
+754 IANQQNNPGNNQIPSAP
-769 LTDTSFTRPM
+769 DTSFKGSM
-779 LIDVIETLLASN
+779 MIDVIETLLASN
-791 DNSCVHFGFDLLNSI
+791 DNSCVLIGKELLNTLGRYGIWRDGSDPQI
-806 TVSNFGKLQNSQDFH
+806 KSPYFVDGKTTRIKQSENFGRRDQ
-821 YESAFGHLDIP
+821 P
-832 TIDRMKKIILH
+832 TIERMRKILLR
-843 QVNNP
+843 QSNNQ
-848 LLESTNQTDLLPSF
+848 LLESKTQCFLLWHIFNSPTLEEQIAL
-862 KHSIYFERKMIG
+862 SIEESKPINPG
-874 NDWQPK
+874 K
-880 SDMQS
+880 L
-885 SVTASEAEQLW
+885 TATEAEEIW
-896 QMRNTESPYK
+896 KMRNTESPIK
-906 LGQIIIDYLGCP
+906 LGVILNYLGSP
-918 ISNPNNKNEMGF
+918 ISNPNNGNEMGF

-944 MIKAPSPKLRLIWAV
+944 MIKAQSPKHRLIWAD
-959 AIDLRILNLGERYF
+959 AISQRILNAEDYRYS
-973 DFSGAPQTYVINKL
+973 FSNTPDPHF
-987 SDEAKLAEWKTFTL
+987 SDKQETQVFNPLNLDAELAEWKSFTL
-1001 AVITKGEFDV
+1001 AVITKGQFDV

-1018 HDYDQSILD
+1018 REGDYENPILD
-1027 SMLCPIL
+1027 SLHCPII
-1034 WANMKQIADSEKT
+1034 WENIKQIADIEKT
-1047 TQSDPKIYQT
+1047 TQSDPKIYQN

-1080 KDLGSILSEQDYR
+1080 KDLGSKLSEQDYR
-1093 TNGYSMAMVNC
+1093 SNGYSMAIVTC
-1104 LKEIHSPVV
+1104 LKEIHNTNVNL
-1113 VPKK
+1113 K

>member
-1 MRKLKPLGNYLNRP
+1 
-15 LQPHKHNPSI
+15 
-25 MNPTTSQRKPYWLFL
+25 MNSTTSQRKPYGLFL
-40 LFIAGIFL
+40 SIIAGIFL
-48 LQSCVSHRIYNKN
+48 LQSCVSHLIYRKKHSDPESVPVATKN
-61 QSEKDIETTTE
+61 
-72 DDNNPFYIAPFQTS
+72 NNPFYILPFQTS
-86 AEKVWDLIH
+86 AEKAWDLIH
-95 TDLSLNIHFD
+95 TDLSLKVNFD

-127 VLDAV
+127 VLDAR

-138 VLTHIEESK
+138 VLTHFKESK
-147 SGVNGSNVF
+147 SVSNGSTVLT
-156 IPPPTR
+156 PPPTR
-162 LKFNYREN
+162 LKFNYRQN
-170 KKLVVYFN
+170 KNLVVYFN
-178 EVITPN
+178 EVITAN

-196 PGKKIPLSYEAWASQ
+196 PGKKIPLPYEAWASE
-211 NPEKVGGSEKDS
+211 NPEKAGENKKDT
-223 IWINTEYEPIS
+223 IWIDNTEFDAIS

-243 ADGKNPTKPTQMWTQ
+243 ADGKNPTKPTQLWTQ

-279 QRISITFPGKMQS
+279 QRISITFPGNMQS
-292 LSNGELKSSVDMY
+292 LSNGELKSSVEMFGSN
-305 GNNGIHLRTDVWVQN
+305 GNHLRTDVWVQN

-415 TVHMEQLQHDK
+415 TVHMEQLQHNK
-426 YDHIDDTYEDYISH
+426 YDHIDDTYEDYVSH

-471 LWREFKYGKSNANQ
+471 LWREHKYGASNANE
-485 WLYITEKSI
+485 WLYSTEKSI
-494 YNRGGY
+494 YYLSNF
-500 NPLLKHHYTNINQ
+500 NPLLNHHYLNINQ

-532 FIGDDAFRTSMKRY
+532 FIGDDAFRTSMNRY

-580 KSDIAKANLSIGLKT
+580 KSDIRKANLNIGLKA
-595 IQSNTQDSSLSSNTN
+595 IPSGWQDSSSLPPNIN
-610 YSITASFSTFISKG
+610 YSITASFGPQKPDRKSQLGENEETAY
-624 KVPFQ
+624 Q

-658 DGEHAISVGNIKP
+658 DGEHVIPVGNIKP
-671 TQIVVDPTVYLP
+671 NQIVVDPTVYLP
-683 LVQIQYAIPHISETL
+683 LVQIEYTIPPTSETPL
-698 RSTELYEMF
+698 SAEVYEMF
-707 LAAAGYSADAIREKS
+707 LAAAGYSADTIREKR
-722 KSIRAVNLSHNYD
+722 KSLGTTKLSSNFN
-735 FATVPT
+735 FAIVPT
-741 KPNDATSAINLAR
+741 KPNDPTSAINLAR
-754 ITNRQSHPGNSQTSP
+754 IANQQYNPENSQISTSWNA
-769 LTDTSFTRPM
+769 LFAESM
-779 LIDVIETLLASN
+779 LIDVMETLLASN
-791 DNSCVHFGFDLLNSI
+791 DNSCVLKGIEFYGDLVARFGIEKVGSDSRNKSPNSVDGALDQSTILRIRKILLHQANNPQLESKTQCDLLRLI
-806 TVSNFGKLQNSQDFH
+806 LLPGKL
-821 YESAFGHLDIP
+821 
-832 TIDRMKKIILH
+832 
-843 QVNNP
+843 
-848 LLESTNQTDLLPSF
+848 
-862 KHSIYFERKMIG
+862 
-874 NDWQPK
+874 
-880 SDMQS
+880 
-885 SVTASEAEQLW
+885 TATEAEQIW
-896 QMRNTESPYK
+896 QLRNTESPIK
-906 LGQIIIDYLGCP
+906 LRHILNHLGAR
-918 ISNPNNKNEMGF
+918 ISNPNNKNEMGL

-944 MIKAPSPKLRLIWAV
+944 MIKAQSQRHRLIWAD
-959 AIDLRILNLGERYF
+959 AIAQRLINPEDYF
-973 DFSGAPQTYVINKL
+973 DFYGDPETHIINNL
-987 SDEAKLAEWKTFTL
+987 SKEAELIEWKSFTL
-1001 AVITKGEFDV
+1001 AVITKGQFDV

-1018 HDYDQSILD
+1018 REGDYDNQILD
-1027 SMLCPIL
+1027 SIRCPIL
-1034 WANMKQIADSEKT
+1034 WENIKKIGDSEKAT
-1047 TQSDPKIYQT
+1047 PSDLQLYKN
-1057 WLTALRWCTRNQYD
+1057 WLTAIQWSTRKQFD

-1080 KDLGSILSEQDYR
+1080 KDLGSKLSEQDYHI
-1093 TNGYSMAMVNC
+1093 NGYSMAIVTC
-1104 LKEIHSPVV
+1104 LKEIHNTNVNL
-1113 VPKK
+1113 K

>member
-1 MRKLKPLGNYLNRP
+1 MNPIKNLRKPLW
-15 LQPHKHNPSI
+15 I
-25 MNPTTSQRKPYWLFL
+25 FL
-40 LFIAGIFL
+40 TIIAGLFL
-48 LQSCVSHRIYNKN
+48 LQSCVSNLIYRKKHSD
-61 QSEKDIETTTE
+61 SEIAPIIEE
-72 DDNNPFYIAPFQTS
+72 DNNPFYSAPFQTS

-95 TDLSLNIHFD
+95 TDLALNVHFD

-132 NMEIYE
+132 NMEINE
-138 VLTHIEESK
+138 VLTHIEEST

-162 LKFNYREN
+162 LKFNYRQN

-196 PGKKIPLSYEAWASQ
+196 PSKKIPLSYEA
-211 NPEKVGGSEKDS
+211 NELEIDL
-223 IWINTEYEPIS
+223 TEFDAIS

-279 QRISITFPGKMQS
+279 QRVSITIPGNMQS

-305 GNNGIHLRTDVWVQN
+305 SNNGTHSRTDVWVQN

-325 YLTMLAVGN
+325 YLTMLAVGK

-366 KDDAKMIFGN
+366 KDDAKRIFGN
-376 TPEMIQFFSQY
+376 TPEMIQFFSNY

-471 LWREFKYGKSNANQ
+471 LWRENKYGESNANE
-485 WLYITEKSI
+485 WLYSKEKSI
-494 YNRGGY
+494 YNPNKN
-500 NPLLKHHYTNINQ
+500 NPLLNHHYTNINQ

-580 KSDIAKANLSIGLKT
+580 KSDIAKANLT
-595 IQSNTQDSSLSSNTN
+595 IALITTETENPAVNNSESPKQFA
-610 YSITASFSTFISKG
+610 ITAKFCNNSNAE
-624 KVPFQ
+624 FQ
-629 QYFQPGFKIRVNYVT
+629 QYFQTGFKVKVNYTVAGK
-644 NGEAHQIEIPLGFC
+644 NQQIEIPLGFC
-658 DGEHAISVGNIKP
+658 DGEHTISVGNIKP
-671 TQIVVDPTVYLP
+671 TQIIVDPTVYLP
-683 LVQIQYAIPHISETL
+683 LVQIQYVIPQTIETP
-698 RSTELYEMF
+698 RSTELYEIF

-722 KSIRAVNLSHNYD
+722 KSVRTVNLSHNYD

-741 KPNDATSAINLAR
+741 KPNDPTSAINLVR
-754 ITNRQSHPGNSQTSP
+754 LNKY
-769 LTDTSFTRPM
+769 DTIFTRHM
-779 LIDVIETLLASN
+779 MIDVIETLLASN
-791 DNSCVHFGFDLLNSI
+791 DNFCVHFGFDLLLSL
-806 TVSNFGKLQNSQDFH
+806 TVSTYGKLQNSQDFY
-821 YESAFGHLDIP
+821 YESKYGILDVP
-832 TIDRMKKIILH
+832 TIDRMKKILLH
-843 QVNNP
+843 QSNNP
-848 LLESTNQTDLLPSF
+848 LLESTTQCDMLPVF
-862 KHSIYFERKMIG
+862 KWSPYFIIQIIG
-874 NDWQPK
+874 TEAGINRWA
-880 SDMQS
+880 SRGTVS
-885 SVTASEAEQLW
+885 ASEAEQIWL
-896 QMRNTESPYK
+896 MRNTESPMK
-906 LGQIIIDYLGCP
+906 LGLITDFLGSP
-918 ISNPNNKNEMGF
+918 ISNPINRNEMGL
-930 GVFQRDPWQAWTQE
+930 GVFQRNPWQAWTEE
-944 MIKAPSPKLRLIWAV
+944 MLKAPSPKLRLIWAD
-959 AIDLRILNLGERYF
+959 AIAQRILNIEDYYF
-973 DFSGAPQTYVINKL
+973 DFSGARETHIINKL
-987 SDEAKLAEWKTFTL
+987 SNEAQLAEWKSFNL
-1001 AVITKGEFDV
+1001 AVLTKGQFDL

-1018 HDYDQSILD
+1018 REGDYENPILD
-1027 SMLCPIL
+1027 SLLCPIL
-1034 WANMKQIADSEKT
+1034 WENMKQIAASEKT
-1047 TQSDPKIYQT
+1047 TQSDPQNYQN
-1057 WLTALRWCTRNQYD
+1057 WLTALRWCTRKQYD
-1071 ALITMENVA
+1071 TLITMENVA
-1080 KDLGSILSEQDYR
+1080 KDLGSKLSDQDYR
-1093 TNGYSMAMVNC
+1093 GNGYSTGMVNC
-1104 LKEIHSPVV
+1104 LKEIHNQVV
-1113 VPKK
+1113 VPK

>member
-1 MRKLKPLGNYLNRP
+1 
-15 LQPHKHNPSI
+15 
-25 MNPTTSQRKPYWLFL
+25 MNPTTSQRKPYGLFL

-48 LQSCVSHRIYNKN
+48 LQSCVSNLIYRKKHSD
-61 QSEKDIETTTE
+61 SEIAPIAE

-95 TDLSLNIHFD
+95 TDLALNIHFD

-211 NPEKVGGSEKDS
+211 NPEKVGGNEKDS

-243 ADGKNPTKPTQMWTQ
+243 ADGKNPAKPTQMWTQ

-305 GNNGIHLRTDVWVQN
+305 GNNGSHLRTDVWVQN

-471 LWREFKYGKSNANQ
+471 LWREFKYGKSNANE
-485 WLYITEKSI
+485 WLYSTEKSI
-494 YNRGGY
+494 YNPNNN
-500 NPLLKHHYTNINQ
+500 NPLLNHHYTNINQ

-565 EVTGMDMKPFFNVWY
+565 EVTGMDMKPFFNIWY

-595 IQSNTQDSSLSSNTN
+595 NQSGNQDSSSLPPNIN
-610 YSITASFSTFISKG
+610 YSITASFGPQKPARNSSLG
-624 KVPFQ
+624 GNEENAYQ

-644 NGEAHQIEIPLGFC
+644 NGEVHQIEIPLGFC

-683 LVQIQYAIPHISETL
+683 LIQIQYSIPHDIETPL
-698 RSTELYEMF
+698 SSELYEMF

-754 ITNRQSHPGNSQTSP
+754 ITNRQSHPGNSQTSS

-791 DNSCVHFGFDLLNSI
+791 DNSCVLIGIELLNSLGRYGI
-806 TVSNFGKLQNSQDFH
+806 ALGGAYPLYKTSNFFEGS
-821 YESAFGHLDIP
+821 LDQP
-832 TIDRMKKIILH
+832 TIDRMRKILL
-843 QVNNP
+843 QQSNNP
-848 LLESTNQTDLLPSF
+848 LLESKTQCYLMKYLFNCPFLEIQIIGTDKATKPTIMG
-862 KHSIYFERKMIG
+862 KV
-874 NDWQPK
+874 N
-880 SDMQS
+880 
-885 SVTASEAEQLW
+885 ASEAEKIW
-896 QMRNTESPYK
+896 MMRNTESPIK
-906 LGQIIIDYLGCP
+906 LGLILDYLGSP

-944 MIKAPSPKLRLIWAV
+944 MIKAQSPKHRLIWAD
-959 AIDLRILNLGERYF
+959 AISQRILNIEEYYF
-973 DFSGAPQTYVINKL
+973 DFSGTLETHIVNKL
-987 SDEAKLAEWKTFTL
+987 SDEAKLAEWKSFIFTVL
-1001 AVITKGEFDV
+1001 TKGAFDV
-1011 PTAIEFL
+1011 PTATEFL
-1018 HDYDQSILD
+1018 HEGDYENPILD
-1027 SMLCPIL
+1027 SLLCPIL
-1034 WANMKQIADSEKT
+1034 WANMKQITDIEKT

-1113 VPKK
+1113 APKQ

>member
-1 MRKLKPLGNYLNRP
+1 
-15 LQPHKHNPSI
+15 
-25 MNPTTSQRKPYWLFL
+25 MNPTTSQRKPYG
-40 LFIAGIFL
+40 LFILITAGIFL

-61 QSEKDIETTTE
+61 QSEKDIETTSE

-95 TDLSLNIHFD
+95 TDLALNIHFD

-138 VLTHIEESK
+138 VLTHFEENK

-162 LKFNYREN
+162 LKFNYRQN

-178 EVITPN
+178 EVTTPN

-211 NPEKVGGSEKDS
+211 NPEKVGGNEKDS
-223 IWINTEYEPIS
+223 IWFNTEYEPIS

-292 LSNGELKSSVDMY
+292 LSNGKLTSSVDMY

-471 LWREFKYGKSNANQ
+471 LWREFKYGKSNANE
-485 WLYITEKSI
+485 WLYSTEKSI
-494 YNRGGY
+494 YNPNKN
-500 NPLLKHHYTNINQ
+500 NPLLNHHYTNINQ

-532 FIGDDAFRTSMKRY
+532 FIGDDAFRTSMKQY

-595 IQSNTQDSSLSSNTN
+595 IQSGNQDSSSLPPNIN
-610 YSITASFSTFISKG
+610 YSITASFGPQKPARNSSLG
-624 KVPFQ
+624 RNEENAYQ

-644 NGEAHQIEIPLGFC
+644 NGQAHQIEIPLGFC
-658 DGEHAISVGNIKP
+658 DGEHAISVGNIRP

-683 LVQIQYAIPHISETL
+683 LVQIQYAIPHISETP

-707 LAAAGYSADAIREKS
+707 LAAVGYSADVIREKS

-741 KPNDATSAINLAR
+741 KPNDPTSVINLAR
-754 ITNRQSHPGNSQTSP
+754 ITNRQSHPGNSQTSS

-779 LIDVIETLLASN
+779 LIDVIETLLVSN
-791 DNSCVHFGFDLLNSI
+791 DNSCVLIGIELLNSLGRHGI
-806 TVSNFGKLQNSQDFH
+806 ALGGAYPLYKTSNSVDGS
-821 YESAFGHLDIP
+821 LDQP
-832 TIDRMKKIILH
+832 TIDRMRKILL
-843 QVNNP
+843 QQSNNP
-848 LLESTNQTDLLPSF
+848 LLESKTQCYLLKYLFNCPFLEIQIIGTDKATKPTIPG
-862 KHSIYFERKMIG
+862 KV
-874 NDWQPK
+874 N
-880 SDMQS
+880 
-885 SVTASEAEQLW
+885 ASEAEKIW
-896 QMRNTESPYK
+896 MMRNTESPIK
-906 LGQIIIDYLGCP
+906 LGLILDYLGSP

-944 MIKAPSPKLRLIWAV
+944 MINAQSPKHRLIWAD
-959 AIDLRILNLGERYF
+959 AISQRILNIEEYYF
-973 DFSGAPQTYVINKL
+973 DFSGTLETQIVNKL
-987 SDEAKLAEWKTFTL
+987 SDEAKLAEWKSFTL
-1001 AVITKGEFDV
+1001 VVITKGQLDFAS
-1011 PTAIEFL
+1011 AIEFL
-1018 HDYDQSILD
+1018 HEGDYENPILD
-1027 SMLCPIL
+1027 SLLCPIL
-1034 WANMKQIADSEKT
+1034 WANMKQIADIEKT

-1057 WLTALRWCTRNQYD
+1057 WLTALRWCTRKQYD

-1080 KDLGSILSEQDYR
+1080 KDLGLKLSEQDYR
-1093 TNGYSMAMVNC
+1093 TNGYSMAMLNC
-1104 LKEIHSPVV
+1104 LKEIHNQVV
-1113 VPKK
+1113 VPKL

>member
-1 MRKLKPLGNYLNRP
+1 
-15 LQPHKHNPSI
+15 
-25 MNPTTSQRKPYWLFL
+25 
-40 LFIAGIFL
+40 
-48 LQSCVSHRIYNKN
+48 
-61 QSEKDIETTTE
+61 
-72 DDNNPFYIAPFQTS
+72 
-86 AEKVWDLIH
+86 
-95 TDLSLNIHFD
+95 
-105 SSSIDG
+105 
-111 YATLTLKPHF
+111 
-121 YSQDSL
+121 
-127 VLDAV
+127 
-132 NMEIYE
+132 MEIYE
-138 VLTHIEESK
+138 VLTHFEESK

-156 IPPPTR
+156 TPPPTQ
-162 LKFNYREN
+162 LKFNYRRN

-178 EVITPN
+178 EVITAN

-196 PGKKIPLSYEAWASQ
+196 PGKKIPLSYEAWASE
-211 NPEKVGGSEKDS
+211 NPEKVGGNEKDTN
-223 IWINTEYEPIS
+223 WIDNTEYEPIS

-292 LSNGELKSSVDMY
+292 LSNGKLTSSVDMY

-334 WVRVKDSLP
+334 WVRLKDSLP

-471 LWREFKYGKSNANQ
+471 LWREHKYGASNANQ
-485 WLYITEKSI
+485 WLYSTEKSI
-494 YNRGGY
+494 YYLSNY
-500 NPLLKHHYTNINQ
+500 NPLLNHHYININQ

-580 KSDIAKANLSIGLKT
+580 TSDIRKANLSIGLKT
-595 IQSNTQDSSLSSNTN
+595 ISSGLQDSSSLPPNIN
-610 YSITASFSTFISKG
+610 YSITASFGTQKPERKSQLRG
-624 KVPFQ
+624 NQENAYQ

-671 TQIVVDPTVYLP
+671 NQIIVDPTAYLP
-683 LVQIQYAIPHISETL
+683 LVQIQYTIPHDSETP
-698 RSTELYEMF
+698 RSSEVYEMF
-707 LAAAGYSADAIREKS
+707 LAAAGYSADAIRKKS
-722 KSIRAVNLSHNYD
+722 KSVRTANLSGNFD

-741 KPNDATSAINLAR
+741 KPNDPTSAINLAR
-754 ITNRQSHPGNSQTSP
+754 IANQQNNPGNNQIPSAP
-769 LTDTSFTRPM
+769 DTSFKGSM
-779 LIDVIETLLASN
+779 MIDVIETLLASN
-791 DNSCVHFGFDLLNSI
+791 DNSCVLIGRELLNSLGRYGI
-806 TVSNFGKLQNSQDFH
+806 ALGGAYPLYKTSNFFERS
-821 YESAFGHLDIP
+821 LDQP
-832 TIDRMKKIILH
+832 TIDRMRKILL
-843 QVNNP
+843 QQSNNP
-848 LLESTNQTDLLPSF
+848 LLESKTQCYLMKYLFNCPFLEIQIIGTDNATKPTIPG
-862 KHSIYFERKMIG
+862 KV
-874 NDWQPK
+874 N
-880 SDMQS
+880 
-885 SVTASEAEQLW
+885 ASEAEKIW
-896 QMRNTESPYK
+896 MMRNTESPIK
-906 LGQIIIDYLGCP
+906 LGLILDYLGSP

-944 MIKAPSPKLRLIWAV
+944 MIKAQSPKHRLIWAD
-959 AIDLRILNLGERYF
+959 AISQRILNIEEYYF
-973 DFSGAPQTYVINKL
+973 DFSGTLETHIVNKL
-987 SDEAKLAEWKTFTL
+987 SDEAKLAEWKSFIFTVL
-1001 AVITKGEFDV
+1001 TKGAFDV

-1018 HDYDQSILD
+1018 HEGDYENPILD
-1027 SMLCPIL
+1027 SLLCPIL
-1034 WANMKQIADSEKT
+1034 WANMKQITDIEKT
-1047 TQSDPKIYQT
+1047 TQSDPQNYQN
-1057 WLTALRWCTRNQYD
+1057 WLTALRWCTRKQYD

-1080 KDLGSILSEQDYR
+1080 KDLGLKLSEQDYR
-1093 TNGYSMAMVNC
+1093 GNGYSIAMVNC

-1113 VPKK
+1113 VPKQ

>member
-1 MRKLKPLGNYLNRP
+1 
-15 LQPHKHNPSI
+15 
-25 MNPTTSQRKPYWLFL
+25 MNPTTSQRKPYGLFL
-40 LFIAGIFL
+40 SIIAGIFL
-48 LQSCVSHRIYNKN
+48 LQSCVSNLIYRKKHSD
-61 QSEKDIETTTE
+61 SEVVPVAV
-72 DDNNPFYIAPFQTS
+72 DDNNPFYNWPFQTS

-95 TDLSLNIHFD
+95 TDLALNVHFD

-147 SGVNGSNVF
+147 GGVNGSNVF

-162 LKFNYREN
+162 LTFNYRQN

-178 EVITPN
+178 ETIIAN

-196 PGKKIPLSYEAWASQ
+196 PGKK
-211 NPEKVGGSEKDS
+211 DTT
-223 IWINTEYEPIS
+223 WINTENEAIS

-243 ADGKNPTKPTQMWTQ
+243 AEGKNPTKPTQMWTQ

-279 QRISITFPGKMQS
+279 QRISITFPGNMQS

-305 GNNGIHLRTDVWVQN
+305 GNNGSHSRTDVWVQN

-426 YDHIDDTYEDYISH
+426 YDHVDDTYEDYVSH

-471 LWREFKYGKSNANQ
+471 LWREHKYGASNANE
-485 WLYITEKSI
+485 WLYSTEKSI
-494 YNRGGY
+494 YYLSNY
-500 NPLLKHHYTNINQ
+500 NPLLNHHYFDINQ

-532 FIGDDAFRTSMKRY
+532 FIGDAAFRTSMKRY

-580 KSDIAKANLSIGLKT
+580 KSDIRKANLSIGLKA
-595 IQSNTQDSSLSSNTN
+595 ISSDLQDSSSLPPNIN
-610 YSITASFSTFISKG
+610 YSITASIGTQKPERKSQLG
-624 KVPFQ
+624 GNQENAYQ

-671 TQIVVDPTVYLP
+671 NQIIVDPTVYLP
-683 LVQIQYAIPHISETL
+683 LVQIQYAIPETSESP
-698 RSTELYEMF
+698 RSTEVYEMF

-754 ITNRQSHPGNSQTSP
+754 ITNRQSHPGNSQTSS

-791 DNSCVHFGFDLLNSI
+791 DNSCVLIGRELLNSLGRYGI
-806 TVSNFGKLQNSQDFH
+806 EKVGSDSRNKPSNLVDGALDQSTVLR
-821 YESAFGHLDIP
+821 I
-832 TIDRMKKIILH
+832 RKILLH
-843 QVNNP
+843 QSNNP
-848 LLESTNQTDLLPSF
+848 NLESKTQCYLLRQIF
-862 KHSIYFERKMIG
+862 KPGPGLLTS
-874 NDWQPK
+874 
-880 SDMQS
+880 
-885 SVTASEAEQLW
+885 SEAEQIWL
-896 QMRNTESPYK
+896 MRNTESPMK
-906 LGQIIIDYLGCP
+906 LGLILDYLGSP
-918 ISNPNNKNEMGF
+918 ISNPKNKNEMGF

-944 MIKAPSPKLRLIWAV
+944 ITKAQSQTHRLLWANTI
-959 AIDLRILNLGERYF
+959 AQRIINPEEYYF
-973 DFSGAPQTYVINKL
+973 DFSGATETHIINKL
-987 SDEAKLAEWKTFTL
+987 SKEAELIEWKSFTL
-1001 AVITKGEFDV
+1001 AVITKGQFDV

-1018 HDYDQSILD
+1018 RKGDYENPILD
-1027 SMLCPIL
+1027 SLLFPIL
-1034 WANMKQIADSEKT
+1034 WENMKQIADSEKT
-1047 TQSDPKIYQT
+1047 TQSDPKIYQN

-1071 ALITMENVA
+1071 VLITMENVA

-1093 TNGYSMAMVNC
+1093 SNGYSMAMVNC

-1113 VPKK
+1113 APKE

>member
-1 MRKLKPLGNYLNRP
+1 MHLKKISRKTVWIL
-15 LQPHKHNPSI
+15 STI
-25 MNPTTSQRKPYWLFL
+25 IASLF
-40 LFIAGIFL
+40 F
-48 LQSCVSHRIYNKN
+48 LQSCVSHRSNSKN
-61 QSEKDIETTTE
+61 QSEKDIETTAE

-86 AEKVWDLIH
+86 AQKVWDLIH
-95 TDLSLNIHFD
+95 TDLALNIHFD

-121 YSQDSL
+121 FSQDSL

-138 VLTHIEESK
+138 VLTHFEENK

-170 KKLVVYFN
+170 RKLVVYFN
-178 EVITPN
+178 EIITPN

-211 NPEKVGGSEKDS
+211 NPEKVGGNEKDS
-223 IWINTEYEPIS
+223 IWINTEFEPIS

-258 GEPQSNCHWFPTLDA
+258 GEPESNCHWFPTLDA

-279 QRISITFPGKMQS
+279 QRISVTFPGKMQS
-292 LSNGELKSSVDMY
+292 LSNGKLTSSVDMY

-471 LWREFKYGKSNANQ
+471 LWREFKYGKSDANQ
-485 WLYITEKSI
+485 WLYSTEKSI
-494 YNRGGY
+494 YNPGNF
-500 NPLLKHHYTNINQ
+500 NPLLNHHYVNINQ

-532 FIGDDAFRTSMKRY
+532 FIGDDAFRTSMKQY
-546 LETFAFKSAEVDD
+546 LETFAYKSAEVDD

-580 KSDIAKANLSIGLKT
+580 KSDIAKAQLSIGLKT
-595 IQSNTQDSSLSSNTN
+595 TPSNTPDSSLSSITN
-610 YSITASFSTFISKG
+610 YAITASFSKFIGKG
-624 KVPFQ
+624 KIPFQ

-683 LVQIQYAIPHISETL
+683 LVHIQYTTPHESETPL
-698 RSTELYEMF
+698 SRQPRSSELHEMF
-707 LAAAGYSADAIREKS
+707 LEAAGYSAEAIREKK
-722 KSIRAVNLSHNYD
+722 KSVQTANLSNNFD
-735 FATVPT
+735 FATVPN
-741 KPNDATSAINLAR
+741 KPNDPTSAINLAHIANQEYNPR
-754 ITNRQSHPGNSQTSP
+754 NSKISTSW
-769 LTDTSFTRPM
+769 DARFAESM

-791 DNSCVHFGFDLLNSI
+791 DNSCVLIGIELLNSLGRNGI
-806 TVSNFGKLQNSQDFH
+806 ALGGSYPLYNTSNNFDGS
-821 YESAFGHLDIP
+821 LDLP
-832 TIDRMKKIILH
+832 TIDRMRKIILH
-843 QVNNP
+843 QSNNP
-848 LLESTNQTDLLPSF
+848 LLKSKTQCYLLKYLFNCPFLEIQIAGTDKATKPTIPGKL
-862 KHSIYFERKMIG
+862 
-874 NDWQPK
+874 N
-880 SDMQS
+880 
-885 SVTASEAEQLW
+885 ASEAEQIWL
-896 QMRNTESPYK
+896 MRNTESPMK
-906 LGQIIIDYLGCP
+906 LGLILDYLGSP
-918 ISNPNNKNEMGF
+918 ISNPKNNNEMGF
-930 GVFQRDPWQAWTQE
+930 GVFQRNPWQAWTQE
-944 MIKAPSPKLRLIWAV
+944 MIQAQSPKHRLIWAN
-959 AIDLRILNLGERYF
+959 AIGQRILNIEEYYF
-973 DFSGAPQTYVINKL
+973 DFSGKPETHIIKQL
-987 SDEAKLAEWKTFTL
+987 SNEATSAEWKSFTL
-1001 AVITKGEFDV
+1001 DVIKKGQFDIMN
-1011 PTAIEFL
+1011 AIEFL
-1018 HDYDQSILD
+1018 HEGDYENPMLD
-1027 SMLCPIL
+1027 SVLCPIL
-1034 WANMKQIADSEKT
+1034 WANMKSIVNSEKT
-1047 TQSDPKIYQT
+1047 SPSDLLNYQN
-1057 WLTALRWCTRNQYD
+1057 WLTALRWCTRKQYD
-1071 ALITMENVA
+1071 ALITMEKVA
-1080 KDLGSILSEQDYR
+1080 QDLGSKLTRQDYLS
-1093 TNGYSMAMVNC
+1093 NGYSMAMVNC
-1104 LKEIHSPVV
+1104 LKEIHSAGVN
-1113 VPKK
+1113 PK

>member
-1 MRKLKPLGNYLNRP
+1 
-15 LQPHKHNPSI
+15 
-25 MNPTTSQRKPYWLFL
+25 MNPTTSQRKPLWIFSTI
-40 LFIAGIFL
+40 IASLFL
-48 LQSCVSHRIYNKN
+48 LQSCVSHRIYSKN

-86 AEKVWDLIH
+86 AEKIWDLIH
-95 TDLSLNIHFD
+95 TDLALNIHFD

-196 PGKKIPLSYEAWASQ
+196 PGKKIPLSYEA
-211 NPEKVGGSEKDS
+211 NELEIDL
-223 IWINTEYEPIS
+223 TEFDAIS

-279 QRISITFPGKMQS
+279 QRVSVTIPGNMQS
-292 LSNGELKSSVDMY
+292 LSNGELKSSVDIY

-325 YLTMLAVGN
+325 YLTMLAVGK

-366 KDDAKMIFGN
+366 KDDAKRIFGN

-471 LWREFKYGKSNANQ
+471 LWREFKYGKSNANE
-485 WLYITEKSI
+485 WLYSTEKSI
-494 YNRGGY
+494 YSPSNY
-500 NPLLKHHYTNINQ
+500 NPLLNHHYTNINR

-546 LETFAFKSAEVDD
+546 LETFAYKSAEVDD

-580 KSDIAKANLSIGLKT
+580 KSDIEKANLT
-595 IQSNTQDSSLSSNTN
+595 ITLITTEPENPAVTN
-610 YSITASFSTFISKG
+610 SESPKQFAITAKFCNNSN
-624 KVPFQ
+624 VEFQ
-629 QYFQPGFKIRVNYVT
+629 QYFQIGFKVKVNYTVDGK
-644 NGEAHQIEIPLGFC
+644 NQQIEIPLGFC
-658 DGEHAISVGNIKP
+658 DGEHPISVGNIKP
-671 TQIVVDPTVYLP
+671 TQIVADPTVYLP
-683 LVQIQYAIPHISETL
+683 LVQIQYAIPQTSETP

-707 LAAAGYSADAIREKS
+707 LSAAGYSTDAIREKS
-722 KSIRAVNLSHNYD
+722 KSVRAVNLSHNYD

-741 KPNDATSAINLAR
+741 KPNDPTSAINLAR
-754 ITNRQSHPGNSQTSP
+754 IANRQSHLENSQISSVS
-769 LTDTSFTRPM
+769 DTLFTRSM
-779 LIDVIETLLASN
+779 MIDVIETLLASN
-791 DNSCVHFGFDLLNSI
+791 DNSSVLIGIELLNSLGSYVI
-806 TVSNFGKLQNSQDFH
+806 WRDGSDPQIKSPYFFDGKTTRINHSENFGRRDQ
-821 YESAFGHLDIP
+821 P
-832 TIDRMKKIILH
+832 TIDRMRKILLR
-843 QVNNP
+843 QSNNQ
-848 LLESTNQTDLLPSF
+848 LLESKTQCFLLQHIFNSPSLEEQIAL
-862 KHSIYFERKMIG
+862 SIEESKPINPG
-874 NDWQPK
+874 K
-880 SDMQS
+880 
-885 SVTASEAEQLW
+885 VTASEAEQIW
-896 QMRNTESPYK
+896 IMRNTDSPMK
-906 LGQIIIDYLGCP
+906 LGLILDFLGTP
-918 ISNPNNKNEMGF
+918 ISNPNNKNEMGL
-930 GVFQRDPWQAWTQE
+930 GVFQREPWQAWTQE
-944 MIKAPSPKLRLIWAV
+944 MIKAPSPKHRLIWAE
-959 AIDLRILNLGERYF
+959 AIAQRILNTEEYRYN
-973 DFSGAPQTYVINKL
+973 FSNTPDPHFSDKQETQVFNKL
-987 SDEAKLAEWKTFTL
+987 NLDAELAEWKIFTL
-1001 AVITKGEFDV
+1001 AVLTKGQFDV
-1011 PTAIEFL
+1011 PSAIEFL
-1018 HDYDQSILD
+1018 HEGDYENPILD
-1027 SMLCPIL
+1027 SLLCPIL
-1034 WANMKQIADSEKT
+1034 WANMKSMADIEKT
-1047 TQSDPKIYQT
+1047 TQSDPQNYQN
-1057 WLTALRWCTRNQYD
+1057 WLTALRWCTRKQYD
-1071 ALITMENVA
+1071 TLITMENVV
-1080 KDLGSILSEQDYR
+1080 KDLGSKLSDQDYR
-1093 TNGYSMAMVNC
+1093 GNGYSMAMVNC
-1104 LKEIHSPVV
+1104 LKEIHNQVV
-1113 VPKK
+1113 VPK

>member
-1 MRKLKPLGNYLNRP
+1 
-15 LQPHKHNPSI
+15 
-25 MNPTTSQRKPYWLFL
+25 MNPTTSQRKPYGLFL
-40 LFIAGIFL
+40 LIIAGIFL

-61 QSEKDIETTTE
+61 QSEKNIETTTE

-127 VLDAV
+127 VLDAI

-138 VLTHIEESK
+138 VLTHFEESK

-162 LKFNYREN
+162 LKFNYRQN

-211 NPEKVGGSEKDS
+211 NPEKVGGNEKDS

-279 QRISITFPGKMQS
+279 QRISITFPGNMKS
-292 LSNGELKSSVDMY
+292 LSNGKLTSSVDMY

-485 WLYITEKSI
+485 WLYSTEKSI
-494 YNRGGY
+494 YNPNNN
-500 NPLLKHHYTNINQ
+500 NPLLNHHYTNINR

-595 IQSNTQDSSLSSNTN
+595 IQSNTQDSLLSSNTN
-610 YSITASFSTFISKG
+610 YSITASFSEFISKG

-644 NGEAHQIEIPLGFC
+644 NGEAYQIEIPLGFC
-658 DGEHAISVGNIKP
+658 DGEHTISVGNIKP
-671 TQIVVDPTVYLP
+671 TQIIVDPTVYLP
-683 LVQIQYAIPHISETL
+683 LVQIQYAIPHISETP

-741 KPNDATSAINLAR
+741 KPNDATSAINLAS
-754 ITNRQSHPGNSQTSP
+754 ITNRQSHPGNSQTSS

-791 DNSCVHFGFDLLNSI
+791 HNSCVHFGFDLLNSI

-906 LGQIIIDYLGCP
+906 LGQIIIDYMGCP

-959 AIDLRILNLGERYF
+959 AIDLRILNLEERYF

>member
-1 MRKLKPLGNYLNRP
+1 
-15 LQPHKHNPSI
+15 
-25 MNPTTSQRKPYWLFL
+25 MNPTTSQRKPYGLFL
-40 LFIAGIFL
+40 LIIAGIFL

-132 NMEIYE
+132 NMEISE

-279 QRISITFPGKMQS
+279 QRISITFPGNMQS
-292 LSNGELKSSVDMY
+292 LSNGKLTSSVDMY

-629 QYFQPGFKIRVNYVT
+629 QYFQPGFKIRVNYIT

-683 LVQIQYAIPHISETL
+683 LVQIQYAIPHISETP

-754 ITNRQSHPGNSQTSP
+754 ITNRQSHPGNSQTSS

-906 LGQIIIDYLGCP
+906 LGQIIIDYMGCP

-1104 LKEIHSPVV
+1104 LKEIHSPVAA
-1113 VPKK
+1113 PKQ

>member
-1 MRKLKPLGNYLNRP
+1 
-15 LQPHKHNPSI
+15 
-25 MNPTTSQRKPYWLFL
+25 MNPTTSQRKPYGL
-40 LFIAGIFL
+40 LILIIAGIFL

-61 QSEKDIETTTE
+61 QSEKDIETTKE

-95 TDLSLNIHFD
+95 TDLALNVHFD

-111 YATLTLKPHF
+111 YAILTLKPHF

-162 LKFNYREN
+162 LKFNYRQN

-196 PGKKIPLSYEAWASQ
+196 PSKKIPLSYEA
-211 NPEKVGGSEKDS
+211 NELEIDL
-223 IWINTEYEPIS
+223 TEFDAIS

-279 QRISITFPGKMQS
+279 QRVSVTIPGNMQS

-471 LWREFKYGKSNANQ
+471 LWREHKYGASDANE
-485 WLYITEKSI
+485 WLYSTEKSI
-494 YNRGGY
+494 YNPNKN
-500 NPLLKHHYTNINQ
+500 NPLLNHHYTNINQ

-546 LETFAFKSAEVDD
+546 LETFAYTSAEVDD

-580 KSDIAKANLSIGLKT
+580 KSDIRKANLSIGLKT

-629 QYFQPGFKIRVNYVT
+629 QYFQPGFKIRVNYIT

-671 TQIVVDPTVYLP
+671 TQIVADPTVYLP
-683 LVQIQYAIPHISETL
+683 LVQIQYVIPQTSETP

-707 LAAAGYSADAIREKS
+707 LSAAGYSADAIREKS
-722 KSIRAVNLSHNYD
+722 KSIRAVNLSHN
-735 FATVPT
+735 
-741 KPNDATSAINLAR
+741 
-754 ITNRQSHPGNSQTSP
+754 
-769 LTDTSFTRPM
+769 
-779 LIDVIETLLASN
+779 
-791 DNSCVHFGFDLLNSI
+791 C
-806 TVSNFGKLQNSQDFH
+806 
-821 YESAFGHLDIP
+821 AF
-832 TIDRMKKIILH
+832 
-843 QVNNP
+843 
-848 LLESTNQTDLLPSF
+848 
-862 KHSIYFERKMIG
+862 
-874 NDWQPK
+874 
-880 SDMQS
+880 
-885 SVTASEAEQLW
+885 
-896 QMRNTESPYK
+896 
-906 LGQIIIDYLGCP
+906 
-918 ISNPNNKNEMGF
+918 
-930 GVFQRDPWQAWTQE
+930 
-944 MIKAPSPKLRLIWAV
+944 
-959 AIDLRILNLGERYF
+959 
-973 DFSGAPQTYVINKL
+973 
-987 SDEAKLAEWKTFTL
+987 
-1001 AVITKGEFDV
+1001 
-1011 PTAIEFL
+1011 
-1018 HDYDQSILD
+1018 
-1027 SMLCPIL
+1027 
-1034 WANMKQIADSEKT
+1034 
-1047 TQSDPKIYQT
+1047 
-1057 WLTALRWCTRNQYD
+1057 
-1071 ALITMENVA
+1071 
-1080 KDLGSILSEQDYR
+1080 
-1093 TNGYSMAMVNC
+1093 
-1104 LKEIHSPVV
+1104 
-1113 VPKK
+1113 

>member
-1 MRKLKPLGNYLNRP
+1 
-15 LQPHKHNPSI
+15 
-25 MNPTTSQRKPYWLFL
+25 MNPTTSQRKPYGLFL
-40 LFIAGIFL
+40 LIIAGIFL

-162 LKFNYREN
+162 LKFNYRQN

-211 NPEKVGGSEKDS
+211 NPEKVGGNEKDS

-279 QRISITFPGKMQS
+279 QRISITFPGNMQS
-292 LSNGELKSSVDMY
+292 LSNGKLTSSVDMY

-580 KSDIAKANLSIGLKT
+580 KSDIAKASLSIGLKT

-629 QYFQPGFKIRVNYVT
+629 QYFQPGFKVRVNYIT

-683 LVQIQYAIPHISETL
+683 LVQIQYTIPHISETP

-754 ITNRQSHPGNSQTSP
+754 ITNRQSHPGNSQTSS

-906 LGQIIIDYLGCP
+906 LGQIIIDYMGCP

>member
-1 MRKLKPLGNYLNRP
+1 
-15 LQPHKHNPSI
+15 
-25 MNPTTSQRKPYWLFL
+25 MNSTTSQRKPYRL
-40 LFIAGIFL
+40 LLTIIAGIFL
-48 LQSCVSHRIYNKN
+48 LQSCVSHRIYSKN

-95 TDLSLNIHFD
+95 TDLALNIHFD

-138 VLTHIEESK
+138 VLTHFEESK

-156 IPPPTR
+156 TPPPTR
-162 LKFNYREN
+162 LKFNYRQN

-178 EVITPN
+178 EIIIAN

-196 PGKKIPLSYEAWASQ
+196 PGKK
-211 NPEKVGGSEKDS
+211 DTT
-223 IWINTEYEPIS
+223 WINTENEAIS

-279 QRISITFPGKMQS
+279 QRISITFPGNMQS
-292 LSNGELKSSVDMY
+292 LSNGELKSSVEMF
-305 GNNGIHLRTDVWVQN
+305 GNNGSHWRTDVWVQN

-426 YDHIDDTYEDYISH
+426 YDHIDDTYEDYVSH

-471 LWREFKYGKSNANQ
+471 LWREHKYGKSNANQ

-532 FIGDDAFRTSMKRY
+532 FIGDDAFRTSMKLY

-580 KSDIAKANLSIGLKT
+580 KSDIRKANLSIGLKA
-595 IQSNTQDSSLSSNTN
+595 ISSSLQDSSSLPPNIN
-610 YSITASFSTFISKG
+610 YSITASFGPQKPERKSQLG
-624 KVPFQ
+624 GNQENAYQ

-671 TQIVVDPTVYLP
+671 NQIIVDPTAYLP
-683 LVQIQYAIPHISETL
+683 LVQIQYTIPHTSETP
-698 RSTELYEMF
+698 RSTEVYEMF

-722 KSIRAVNLSHNYD
+722 KSVRTGIWRDGSDPQIKSPYFVDGKITRIKQSENFGRRD
-735 FATVPT
+735 QPT
-741 KPNDATSAINLAR
+741 IERMRKILL
-754 ITNRQSHPGNSQTSP
+754 RQS
-769 LTDTSFTRPM
+769 
-779 LIDVIETLLASN
+779 
-791 DNSCVHFGFDLLNSI
+791 
-806 TVSNFGKLQNSQDFH
+806 
-821 YESAFGHLDIP
+821 
-832 TIDRMKKIILH
+832 
-843 QVNNP
+843 NNQ
-848 LLESTNQTDLLPSF
+848 LLESKTQCFLLWHIFNSPTLEEQIAL
-862 KHSIYFERKMIG
+862 SIEESKPINPG
-874 NDWQPK
+874 K
-880 SDMQS
+880 L
-885 SVTASEAEQLW
+885 TATEAEEIW
-896 QMRNTESPYK
+896 KMRNTESPIK
-906 LGQIIIDYLGCP
+906 LGVILNYLGSP
-918 ISNPNNKNEMGF
+918 ISNPNNGNEMGF

-944 MIKAPSPKLRLIWAV
+944 MIKAQSPKHRLIWAD
-959 AIDLRILNLGERYF
+959 AISQRILNAEDYRYS
-973 DFSGAPQTYVINKL
+973 FSNTPDPHF
-987 SDEAKLAEWKTFTL
+987 SDKQETQVFNPLNLDAELAEWKSFTL
-1001 AVITKGEFDV
+1001 AVITKGQFDV

-1018 HDYDQSILD
+1018 REGDYENPILD
-1027 SMLCPIL
+1027 SLHCPII
-1034 WANMKQIADSEKT
+1034 WENIKQIADIEKT
-1047 TQSDPKIYQT
+1047 TQSDPKIYQN

-1071 ALITMENVA
+1071 ALITMENVS
-1080 KDLGSILSEQDYR
+1080 KDLGAIISEQDYR
-1093 TNGYSMAMVNC
+1093 SNGYSMAMVTC

-1113 VPKK
+1113 APKQ

>member
-1 MRKLKPLGNYLNRP
+1 
-15 LQPHKHNPSI
+15 
-25 MNPTTSQRKPYWLFL
+25 MNPTTNQRKPYWIYLTI
-40 LFIAGIFL
+40 IAGLFL
-48 LQSCVSHRIYNKN
+48 LQSCVSNLIYRKKHSD
-61 QSEKDIETTTE
+61 SEIAPIVEE
-72 DDNNPFYIAPFQTS
+72 DNNPFYSAPFQTS

-95 TDLSLNIHFD
+95 TDLALTIHFD
-105 SSSIDG
+105 SSSVEG

-147 SGVNGSNVF
+147 GGVNGSNVF

-162 LKFNYREN
+162 LRFNYRQN

-178 EVITPN
+178 EIIIAN

-196 PGKKIPLSYEAWASQ
+196 PGKK
-211 NPEKVGGSEKDS
+211 DTT
-223 IWINTEYEPIS
+223 WINTENEAIS

-279 QRISITFPGKMQS
+279 QRISITIPGNMQS

-305 GNNGIHLRTDVWVQN
+305 GNNGSHLRTDVWVQN

-415 TVHMEQLQHDK
+415 TVHMEELQHDK
-426 YDHIDDTYEDYISH
+426 YDHIDNTYEDYVSH

-471 LWREFKYGKSNANQ
+471 LWREFKYGETNANE

-494 YNRGGY
+494 YNPSNY
-500 NPLLKHHYTNINQ
+500 NPLLNHHYTNINQ

-532 FIGDDAFRTSMKRY
+532 FIGDDAFRTAMKRY

-595 IQSNTQDSSLSSNTN
+595 NQSVNQDSSLSPNTN
-610 YSITASFSTFISKG
+610 YSITASFSTFINKG
-624 KVPFQ
+624 KIPYQ
-629 QYFQPGFKIRVNYVT
+629 QYFQPGFKIRINYVT
-644 NGEAHQIEIPLGFC
+644 HNEAHQIEIPLGFC
-658 DGEHAISVGNIKP
+658 DGEHTISVGNIKP
-671 TQIVVDPTVYLP
+671 TQIIVDPTVYLP
-683 LVQIQYAIPHISETL
+683 LVQIQYAIPQTIETP

-722 KSIRAVNLSHNYD
+722 KSVRTVNLSHNYD

-741 KPNDATSAINLAR
+741 KPNDPTSAINLVR
-754 ITNRQSHPGNSQTSP
+754 LNKY
-769 LTDTSFTRPM
+769 DTIFTRHM
-779 LIDVIETLLASN
+779 MIDVIETLLASN
-791 DNSCVHFGFDLLNSI
+791 DNFCVHFGFDLLLSL
-806 TVSNFGKLQNSQDFH
+806 TVSTYGKLQNSQDFY
-821 YESAFGHLDIP
+821 YESKYGILDVP
-832 TIDRMKKIILH
+832 TIDRMKKILLH
-843 QVNNP
+843 QSNNP
-848 LLESTNQTDLLPSF
+848 LLESTTQCDMLPVF
-862 KHSIYFERKMIG
+862 KWSPYFIIQIIG
-874 NDWQPK
+874 TEAGINRWA
-880 SDMQS
+880 SRGTVS
-885 SVTASEAEQLW
+885 ASEAEQIWL
-896 QMRNTESPYK
+896 MRNTDSPMK
-906 LGQIIIDYLGCP
+906 LGLITDFLGSP
-918 ISNPNNKNEMGF
+918 ISNPINRNEMGF

-944 MIKAPSPKLRLIWAV
+944 MIKAPSPKQRLIWAD
-959 AIDLRILNLGERYF
+959 AIAQRILNIRDYYF
-973 DFSGAPQTYVINKL
+973 DFSGTPETHIINKL
-987 SDEAKLAEWKTFTL
+987 SNEAQLAEWKSFNL
-1001 AVITKGEFDV
+1001 AVLTKGQFDL

-1018 HDYDQSILD
+1018 REGDYLNPILD
-1027 SMLCPIL
+1027 SLLCPIL
-1034 WANMKQIADSEKT
+1034 WENMKQIADSEKT
-1047 TQSDPKIYQT
+1047 TQSDLQNYEN
-1057 WLTALRWCTRNQYD
+1057 WLTALRWCTRKQYD
-1071 ALITMENVA
+1071 TLITMENVA
-1080 KDLGSILSEQDYR
+1080 KDLGSKLSEQDYR
-1093 TNGYSMAMVNC
+1093 SNGYSMGMVNC
-1104 LKEIHSPVV
+1104 LKEIHNPVV
-1113 VPKK
+1113 VSK

>member
-1 MRKLKPLGNYLNRP
+1 
-15 LQPHKHNPSI
+15 
-25 MNPTTSQRKPYWLFL
+25 MNPTTSQRKPYGLFL
-40 LFIAGIFL
+40 LIIAGIFL

-162 LKFNYREN
+162 LKFNYRQN

-211 NPEKVGGSEKDS
+211 NPEKVGGNEKDS

-279 QRISITFPGKMQS
+279 QRISITFPGNMQS
-292 LSNGELKSSVDMY
+292 LSNGKLTSSVDMY

-580 KSDIAKANLSIGLKT
+580 KSDIAKASLSIGLKT

-629 QYFQPGFKIRVNYVT
+629 QYFQPGFKIRVNYIT

-683 LVQIQYAIPHISETL
+683 LVQIQYTIPHISETP

-754 ITNRQSHPGNSQTSP
+754 ITNRQSHPGNSQTSS

-906 LGQIIIDYLGCP
+906 LGQIIIDYMGCP

>member
-1 MRKLKPLGNYLNRP
+1 
-15 LQPHKHNPSI
+15 
-25 MNPTTSQRKPYWLFL
+25 
-40 LFIAGIFL
+40 
-48 LQSCVSHRIYNKN
+48 
-61 QSEKDIETTTE
+61 
-72 DDNNPFYIAPFQTS
+72 
-86 AEKVWDLIH
+86 
-95 TDLSLNIHFD
+95 
-105 SSSIDG
+105 
-111 YATLTLKPHF
+111 
-121 YSQDSL
+121 
-127 VLDAV
+127 
-132 NMEIYE
+132 
-138 VLTHIEESK
+138 
-147 SGVNGSNVF
+147 
-156 IPPPTR
+156 
-162 LKFNYREN
+162 
-170 KKLVVYFN
+170 
-178 EVITPN
+178 
-184 QPVSIRIQYSAT
+184 
-196 PGKKIPLSYEAWASQ
+196 
-211 NPEKVGGSEKDS
+211 VGGNEKDS

-279 QRISITFPGKMQS
+279 QRISITFPGNMQS

-440 ELFHQWFGDYVTAEN
+440 ELFHQWFGNYVTAEN

-471 LWREFKYGKSNANQ
+471 LWREHKNGASNANQ
-485 WLYITEKSI
+485 WLYSTEKSI
-494 YNRGGY
+494 YNISNY
-500 NPLLKHHYTNINQ
+500 NPLLNHHYLNINQ

-580 KSDIAKANLSIGLKT
+580 KSDIRKANLSIGLKA
-595 IQSNTQDSSLSSNTN
+595 ISSGLQDSSSLPPNIY
-610 YSITASFSTFISKG
+610 YSITASFGPQKPERKSQLG
-624 KVPFQ
+624 ENQENAYQ

-671 TQIVVDPTVYLP
+671 NQIIVDPTVYLP
-683 LVQIQYAIPHISETL
+683 LVQIQYTNPHDSETP
-698 RSTELYEMF
+698 RSSEVYEMF
-707 LAAAGYSADAIREKS
+707 LAATGYSVDAIREKS
-722 KSIRAVNLSHNYD
+722 KSVGTANLSDNFD

-741 KPNDATSAINLAR
+741 KPNDPTSAINLAR
-754 ITNRQSHPGNSQTSP
+754 ITNRQSHPGNSQTSS

-791 DNSCVHFGFDLLNSI
+791 DNSCVLIGRELLNSLGRYVI
-806 TVSNFGKLQNSQDFH
+806 WRDGSDPQIKSPYFVDGKTTRIKQSENFGRRDQ
-821 YESAFGHLDIP
+821 P
-832 TIDRMKKIILH
+832 TIERMRKILLR
-843 QVNNP
+843 QSNNQ
-848 LLESTNQTDLLPSF
+848 LLESKTQCFLLQHIFNSPTLEEQIAL
-862 KHSIYFERKMIG
+862 SIEESKPINPG
-874 NDWQPK
+874 K
-880 SDMQS
+880 L
-885 SVTASEAEQLW
+885 TATEAEEIW
-896 QMRNTESPYK
+896 KMRNTESPIK
-906 LGQIIIDYLGCP
+906 LGVILNYLGSP

-944 MIKAPSPKLRLIWAV
+944 MIKAQSPKHRLIWAD
-959 AIDLRILNLGERYF
+959 AISQRILNAEDYRYS
-973 DFSGAPQTYVINKL
+973 FSNTPDPHF
-987 SDEAKLAEWKTFTL
+987 SDKQETQVFNPLNLDAEWTEWKSFTL
-1001 AVITKGEFDV
+1001 AVITKGQFDV

-1018 HDYDQSILD
+1018 REGDYDNQILD
-1027 SMLCPIL
+1027 SIHCPIL
-1034 WANMKQIADSEKT
+1034 WGNIKQIADSEKT
-1047 TQSDPKIYQT
+1047 TQSEPQNYQN
-1057 WLTALRWCTRNQYD
+1057 WLTALRWCTRKQYD

-1080 KDLGSILSEQDYR
+1080 KDLGAILLEQDYR
-1093 TNGYSMAMVNC
+1093 SNGYSMAMVNC

-1113 VPKK
+1113 VPKF

>member
-1 MRKLKPLGNYLNRP
+1 
-15 LQPHKHNPSI
+15 
-25 MNPTTSQRKPYWLFL
+25 MNPTTSQRKPYGLFL
-40 LFIAGIFL
+40 LIIAGIFL

-95 TDLSLNIHFD
+95 TDLALNVHFD

-162 LKFNYREN
+162 LKFNYRQN

-196 PGKKIPLSYEAWASQ
+196 PSKKIPLSYEA
-211 NPEKVGGSEKDS
+211 NELEIDL
-223 IWINTEYEPIS
+223 TEFDAIS

-279 QRISITFPGKMQS
+279 QRVSVTIPGNMQS
-292 LSNGELKSSVDMY
+292 LSNGELTSSVDMY

-629 QYFQPGFKIRVNYVT
+629 QYFQPGFKIRVNYIT

-683 LVQIQYAIPHISETL
+683 LVQIQYTIPHISETP

-707 LAAAGYSADAIREKS
+707 LVAAGYSADEIREKS

-754 ITNRQSHPGNSQTSP
+754 ITNRQSHPGNSQTSS

-791 DNSCVHFGFDLLNSI
+791 DNSCVLIGIELLNSLGRYGI
-806 TVSNFGKLQNSQDFH
+806 ALGGAYPIYKTSNFFDGS
-821 YESAFGHLDIP
+821 LDQP
-832 TIDRMKKIILH
+832 TIDRMRKILL
-843 QVNNP
+843 QQSNNTF
-848 LLESTNQTDLLPSF
+848 LESKTQCYVLKYLFNCPFLEIQIVGTDKTIKPTIPG
-862 KHSIYFERKMIG
+862 K
-874 NDWQPK
+874 
-880 SDMQS
+880 
-885 SVTASEAEQLW
+885 VTASEAEKIWL
-896 QMRNTESPYK
+896 MRNTESPMK
-906 LGQIIIDYLGCP
+906 LGLILDYLGSP
-918 ISNPNNKNEMGF
+918 ISNSNNKNEMGF

-944 MIKAPSPKLRLIWAV
+944 MIKAQSPKHRLIWAD
-959 AIDLRILNLGERYF
+959 AISQRILNIEEYYF
-973 DFSGAPQTYVINKL
+973 DFSGTLETHIVNKL
-987 SDEAKLAEWKTFTL
+987 SDEAKLAEWKIFTL
-1001 AVITKGEFDV
+1001 VVLTKGQLDLAS
-1011 PTAIEFL
+1011 AIEFL
-1018 HDYDQSILD
+1018 HEGDYENPILD
-1027 SMLCPIL
+1027 SLLCPIL

-1080 KDLGSILSEQDYR
+1080 KDLGLKLSEQDYR

-1104 LKEIHSPVV
+1104 LKEIHNQVV
-1113 VPKK
+1113 VPK

>member
-1 MRKLKPLGNYLNRP
+1 
-15 LQPHKHNPSI
+15 
-25 MNPTTSQRKPYWLFL
+25 MNPTTCQRKPYRL
-40 LFIAGIFL
+40 LLTIIAGIFL
-48 LQSCVSHRIYNKN
+48 LQSCVSHRIYSKN

-95 TDLSLNIHFD
+95 TDLALNIHFD

-138 VLTHIEESK
+138 VLTHFEESK

-156 IPPPTR
+156 TPPPTR
-162 LKFNYREN
+162 LKFNYRQN

-196 PGKKIPLSYEAWASQ
+196 PGKK
-211 NPEKVGGSEKDS
+211 DTT
-223 IWINTEYEPIS
+223 WINTENEAIS

-279 QRISITFPGKMQS
+279 QRISITFPGNMQS
-292 LSNGELKSSVDMY
+292 LSNGELKSSVEMY

-426 YDHIDDTYEDYISH
+426 YDHIDDTYEDYVSH

-471 LWREFKYGKSNANQ
+471 LWREHKYGASNANE
-485 WLYITEKSI
+485 WLYSTEKSI
-494 YNRGGY
+494 YYLSNY
-500 NPLLKHHYTNINQ
+500 NPLLNHHYIDINQ

-580 KSDIAKANLSIGLKT
+580 KSDIRKANLSIGLKA
-595 IQSNTQDSSLSSNTN
+595 ISSGLQDSSSLPPNIN
-610 YSITASFSTFISKG
+610 YSITASFGPQKPERKSQLG
-624 KVPFQ
+624 GNQENAYQ

-683 LVQIQYAIPHISETL
+683 LVQIQYTIPETSESP
-698 RSTELYEMF
+698 RSTEVYEMF

-722 KSIRAVNLSHNYD
+722 KSVRTANLSNNFD

-741 KPNDATSAINLAR
+741 KPNDPTSAINLAR
-754 ITNRQSHPGNSQTSP
+754 IANQQYNPGNSQIQSA
-769 LTDTSFTRPM
+769 TDTGFTRSM
-779 LIDVIETLLASN
+779 MIDVIETLLASN
-791 DNSCVHFGFDLLNSI
+791 DNSCVLIGRELLNSLGRYGI
-806 TVSNFGKLQNSQDFH
+806 EKVGSDSRNKSPNLVDGALDQSTVFRIRKILLHQSNNPNLESKTQCYLLRQILQPGKL
-821 YESAFGHLDIP
+821 
-832 TIDRMKKIILH
+832 
-843 QVNNP
+843 
-848 LLESTNQTDLLPSF
+848 
-862 KHSIYFERKMIG
+862 
-874 NDWQPK
+874 
-880 SDMQS
+880 
-885 SVTASEAEQLW
+885 TATEAEQIWL
-896 QMRNTESPYK
+896 MKNTESPMK
-906 LGQIIIDYLGCP
+906 LRLILNYLGSP
-918 ISNPNNKNEMGF
+918 ISDPNNKNEMGL
-930 GVFQRDPWQAWTQE
+930 GVFQRDPWQTWTQE
-944 MIKAPSPKLRLIWAV
+944 MINAQSQRHRLIWAD
-959 AIDLRILNLGERYF
+959 AIAQRLINPEEYYF
-973 DFSGAPQTYVINKL
+973 DFSGTPESQIINQL
-987 SDEAKLAEWKTFTL
+987 SKEAELIEWKSFTL
-1001 AVITKGEFDV
+1001 AVITKGQFDV

-1018 HDYDQSILD
+1018 REGDYDNHLLD
-1027 SMLCPIL
+1027 SIRCPIL
-1034 WANMKQIADSEKT
+1034 WENIKQIADSEKT
-1047 TQSDPKIYQT
+1047 TQSDPKIYQN

-1080 KDLGSILSEQDYR
+1080 KDLGAILSEQDYR
-1093 TNGYSMAMVNC
+1093 SNGYSMAMVNC

-1113 VPKK
+1113 VPKL